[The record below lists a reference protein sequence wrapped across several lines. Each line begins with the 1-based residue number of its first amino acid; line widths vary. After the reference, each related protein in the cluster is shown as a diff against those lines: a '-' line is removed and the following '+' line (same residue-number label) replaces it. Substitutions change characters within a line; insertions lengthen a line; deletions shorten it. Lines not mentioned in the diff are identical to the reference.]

1 MAMNNRVLS
10 IEIGNSFTKICE
22 MDYKV
27 KKPKVYK
34 VLTVETPEGI
44 VVDGMLQPTQEYADR
59 MVNALGTNGIRTKK
73 VIFTISS
80 TRVASREVQ
89 IPNVKASKIEALVK
103 TNANE
108 YFPVDLTQYEI
119 GHYLAGGLTENGKL
133 RVMALAVPKALL
145 DSYYQLAQ
153 MCSWEVECFDYSS
166 NSLYQILR
174 DEKSEKVTM
183 VIKIDENSTIVTVL
197 SAGKVLL
204 QRTVAYGVQD
214 AIDTMI
220 ASGAY
225 AVNDPM
231 SAVER
236 FQKKT
241 CLNRVLHPGDKVWE
255 ENAGRWEDEDAG
267 NVEVTEARQ
276 KITASLEPL
285 IVGVSRVIDFYDSRN
300 SENPIEKSYV
310 TGLGGSFSGM
320 SKLFTNCLERKVHT
334 LSEMDDKIGMSKAI
348 RSTRPAAYISCLGA
362 VLAPVGLIDKSTQKS
377 KGLTVVSG
385 TNYTFVSVAVL
396 VLGVILSIAMA
407 ATSVTRYLGN
417 VAQNVYLQN
426 RVQELQPAQAVYNDY
441 LAAEAQYDK
450 YTYLYAYT
458 QTPNE
463 NLVEFI
469 NELEQI
475 LPDSFYTNSFS
486 SDQTGISM
494 SVTVEGKAAA
504 ARTILNIRNM
514 QSIDDVEISNITDSK
529 DETGTSIVTFS
540 ITGSYKVLGVI
551 LSIAMAA
558 TSVTRYLGNVAQNVY
573 LQNRV
578 QELQPAQAVYNDYLA
593 AEAQYDKYTYLYAYT
608 QTPNENLVEF
618 INELEQILPD
628 SFYTNSFS
636 SDQTGIS
643 MSVTVEGK
651 AAAARTILNIRNM
664 QSIDDVEISNIT
676 DSKDETG
683 TSIVT
688 FSITGSYKELTD
700 ETEESGE
707 AQADTQTAQ

>member
-44 VVDGMLQPTQEYADR
+44 VVDGMLQPTQDYADHLA
-59 MVNALGTNGIRTKK
+59 NALGTNGIRTKK

-103 TNANE
+103 TNAND

-119 GHYLAGGLTENGKL
+119 GHYLAGGLTEDGKL

-145 DSYYQLAQ
+145 NSYYQLAQ
-153 MCSWEVECFDYSS
+153 MCGWEVECFDYSS

-174 DEKSEKVTM
+174 DEKTETVTM
-183 VIKIDENSTIVTVL
+183 MIKIDENNTIVTVL

-214 AIDTMI
+214 AIETMI
-220 ASGAY
+220 TSGVY

-241 CLNRVLHPGDKVWE
+241 CLNRVLHQGDKLWE

-267 NVEVTEARQ
+267 NVEVTAARQ
-276 KITASLEPL
+276 KITSSLETL

-300 SENPIEKSYV
+300 GDNPIQKTFV

-334 LSEMDDKIGMSKAI
+334 LSDMEDKIGMSKAI

-362 VLAPVGLIDKSTQKS
+362 VLAPVGLIDKSQQKA
-377 KGLTVVSG
+377 KGMTVVSG

-407 ATSVTRYLGN
+407 VTSLTRYFGTVAEN
-417 VAQNVYLQN
+417 VALQA
-426 RVQELQPAQAVYNDY
+426 RVEELQPAQAVYNDY
-441 LAAEAQYDK
+441 LATAAQYDK
-450 YTYLYAYT
+450 YQYLYEYT
-458 QTPNE
+458 ENPNE

-475 LPDSFYTNSFS
+475 LPSSFWTNSFS
-486 SDQTGISM
+486 SDMEGISM

-514 QSIDDVEISNITDSK
+514 ESIEDVQISNITDAQNELGESA
-529 DETGTSIVTFS
+529 VTFS
-540 ITGSYKVLGVI
+540 ITGTYADIHADSEEAENTGD
-551 LSIAMAA
+551 AA
-558 TSVTRYLGNVAQNVY
+558 
-573 LQNRV
+573 
-578 QELQPAQAVYNDYLA
+578 
-593 AEAQYDKYTYLYAYT
+593 
-608 QTPNENLVEF
+608 
-618 INELEQILPD
+618 
-628 SFYTNSFS
+628 
-636 SDQTGIS
+636 
-643 MSVTVEGK
+643 
-651 AAAARTILNIRNM
+651 
-664 QSIDDVEISNIT
+664 
-676 DSKDETG
+676 G
-683 TSIVT
+683 T
-688 FSITGSYKELTD
+688 
-700 ETEESGE
+700 
-707 AQADTQTAQ
+707 TAQ

>member
-44 VVDGMLQPTQEYADR
+44 VVDGMLQPTQEYADHL
-59 MVNALGTNGIRTKK
+59 VNALATNGIRTKK

-89 IPNVKASKIEALVK
+89 IPNVKANKIEALVK
-103 TNANE
+103 TNAND

-119 GHYLAGGLTENGKL
+119 GHYLAGGLTEEGKL

-153 MCSWEVECFDYSS
+153 MCGWEVECFDYSS

-183 VIKIDENSTIVTVL
+183 MIKIDENSTIVTVL

-214 AIDTMI
+214 AIETMI

-241 CLNRVLHPGDKVWE
+241 CLNRVLHQGDKLWE

-267 NVEVTEARQ
+267 NVEVTAARQ

-300 SENPIEKSYV
+300 SDTPIERTYV

-362 VLAPVGLIDKSTQKS
+362 VLAPVGLIDKSQQKG
-377 KGLTVVSG
+377 KGMTVVSG

-407 ATSVTRYLGN
+407 VTSLTRYFGTVAEN
-417 VAQNVYLQN
+417 VTLQA
-426 RVQELQPAQAVYNDY
+426 RVEELQPAQTVYNEY
-441 LAAEAQYDK
+441 LSAAAQYDK
-450 YTYLYAYT
+450 YKYLYEYT
-458 QTPNE
+458 ENPNE

-475 LPDSFYTNSFS
+475 LPSSFWTNSFS
-486 SDQTGISM
+486 SDMEGISM

-514 QSIDDVEISNITDSK
+514 ESIEDVQISNITDTQNELGESA
-529 DETGTSIVTFS
+529 VTFS
-540 ITGSYKVLGVI
+540 ITG
-551 LSIAMAA
+551 
-558 TSVTRYLGNVAQNVY
+558 
-573 LQNRV
+573 
-578 QELQPAQAVYNDYLA
+578 
-593 AEAQYDKYTYLYAYT
+593 TYADIHADT
-608 QTPNENLVEF
+608 EETE
-618 INELEQILPD
+618 
-628 SFYTNSFS
+628 S
-636 SDQTGIS
+636 TGD
-643 MSVTVEGK
+643 T
-651 AAAARTILNIRNM
+651 
-664 QSIDDVEISNIT
+664 
-676 DSKDETG
+676 TG
-683 TSIVT
+683 T
-688 FSITGSYKELTD
+688 
-700 ETEESGE
+700 
-707 AQADTQTAQ
+707 TAQ

>member
-1 MAMNNRVLS
+1 MNNRVLS
-10 IEIGNSFTKICE
+10 IEISNSFTKICE
-22 MDYKV
+22 IDYKV

-34 VLTVETPEGI
+34 VLTVETPEGV
-44 VVDGMLQPTQEYADR
+44 VVDGMLQPTQEYADHL
-59 MVNALGTNGIRTKK
+59 VNALGTNGIHTKR

-89 IPNVKASKIEALVK
+89 IPNVKANKIEALVK
-103 TNANE
+103 TNAND

-119 GHYLAGGLTENGKL
+119 GHYLAGGLTEEGKL

-153 MCSWEVECFDYSS
+153 MCGWEVECFDYSS

-174 DEKSEKVTM
+174 DEKTETVTM
-183 VIKIDENSTIVTVL
+183 MIKIDENSTIVTVL

-214 AIDTMI
+214 AIETMI

-241 CLNRVLHPGDKVWE
+241 CLNRVLHQGDKLWE

-267 NVEVTEARQ
+267 NVEVTAARQ
-276 KITASLEPL
+276 KITSSLEPL

-300 SENPIEKSYV
+300 SDTPIERTYV

-334 LSEMDDKIGMSKAI
+334 LSDMEDKIGMSKAI

-362 VLAPVGLIDKSTQKS
+362 VLAPVGLIDKSQQKA
-377 KGLTVVSG
+377 KGMTVVSG

-407 ATSVTRYLGN
+407 VTSLTRYFGTVAEN
-417 VAQNVYLQN
+417 VTLQA
-426 RVQELQPAQAVYNDY
+426 RVEELQPAQAVYNEY
-441 LAAEAQYDK
+441 LSTAAQYDK
-450 YTYLYAYT
+450 YKYLYEYT
-458 QTPNE
+458 ENPNE

-475 LPDSFYTNSFS
+475 LPDSFYTDSFS

-494 SVTVEGKAAA
+494 TVNVEGKAAA

-514 QSIDDVEISNITDSK
+514 ESIEDVQISNITDNQ
-529 DETGTSIVTFS
+529 DEMGGSWVMFSMTGT
-540 ITGSYKVLGVI
+540 Y
-551 LSIAMAA
+551 
-558 TSVTRYLGNVAQNVY
+558 R
-573 LQNRV
+573 
-578 QELQPAQAVYNDYLA
+578 
-593 AEAQYDKYTYLYAYT
+593 
-608 QTPNENLVEF
+608 
-618 INELEQILPD
+618 
-628 SFYTNSFS
+628 
-636 SDQTGIS
+636 
-643 MSVTVEGK
+643 
-651 AAAARTILNIRNM
+651 
-664 QSIDDVEISNIT
+664 
-676 DSKDETG
+676 
-683 TSIVT
+683 
-688 FSITGSYKELTD
+688 ELTD
-700 ETEESGE
+700 ETEETEETGE
-707 AQADTQTAQ
+707 TVESTQSVQ

>member
-22 MDYKV
+22 IDYKV

-34 VLTVETPEGI
+34 VLTVETPEGV
-44 VVDGMLQPTQEYADR
+44 VVDGMLQPTQEYADHL
-59 MVNALGTNGIRTKK
+59 VNALGTNGIRTKR

-89 IPNVKASKIEALVK
+89 IPNVKANKIEALVK
-103 TNANE
+103 TNAND

-119 GHYLAGGLTENGKL
+119 GHYLAGGLTEEGKL

-145 DSYYQLAQ
+145 NSYYQLAQ
-153 MCSWEVECFDYSS
+153 MCGWEVECFDYSS

-183 VIKIDENSTIVTVL
+183 MIKIDENNTIVTVL

-214 AIDTMI
+214 AIETMI

-241 CLNRVLHPGDKVWE
+241 CLNRVLHQGDKLWE

-267 NVEVTEARQ
+267 NAEVTAARQ
-276 KITASLEPL
+276 KITSSLEPL

-300 SENPIEKSYV
+300 SDTPIERTYV

-334 LSEMDDKIGMSKAI
+334 LSDMDDKIGMSKAI

-362 VLAPVGLIDKSTQKS
+362 VLAPVGLIDKSQQKA
-377 KGLTVVSG
+377 KGMTVVSG
-385 TNYTFVSVAVL
+385 TNYTFVSVAIL

-407 ATSVTRYLGN
+407 VASLTRYFGTVAEN
-417 VAQNVYLQN
+417 VALQA
-426 RVQELQPAQAVYNDY
+426 RVEELQPAQTVYNEY
-441 LAAEAQYDK
+441 LSTAAQYDK
-450 YTYLYAYT
+450 YKYLYEYT
-458 QTPNE
+458 ENPNE

-475 LPDSFYTNSFS
+475 LPDSFYTDSFS

-494 SVTVEGKAAA
+494 TVNVEGKAAA

-514 QSIDDVEISNITDSK
+514 ESIEDVQISNITDNQ
-529 DETGTSIVTFS
+529 DEMGGSWVMFSMTGT
-540 ITGSYKVLGVI
+540 YRE
-551 LSIAMAA
+551 LS
-558 TSVTRYLGNVAQNVY
+558 
-573 LQNRV
+573 
-578 QELQPAQAVYNDYLA
+578 
-593 AEAQYDKYTYLYAYT
+593 
-608 QTPNENLVEF
+608 
-618 INELEQILPD
+618 
-628 SFYTNSFS
+628 
-636 SDQTGIS
+636 
-643 MSVTVEGK
+643 
-651 AAAARTILNIRNM
+651 
-664 QSIDDVEISNIT
+664 
-676 DSKDETG
+676 
-683 TSIVT
+683 
-688 FSITGSYKELTD
+688 D
-700 ETEESGE
+700 ETEETGE
-707 AQADTQTAQ
+707 TVESTQSVQ

>member
-10 IEIGNSFTKICE
+10 IEISNSFTKICE
-22 MDYKV
+22 IDYKV

-34 VLTVETPEGI
+34 VLTVETPEGV
-44 VVDGMLQPTQEYADR
+44 VVDGMLQPTQEYADHL
-59 MVNALGTNGIRTKK
+59 VNALGTNGIHTKR

-89 IPNVKASKIEALVK
+89 IPNVKANKIEALVK
-103 TNANE
+103 TNAND

-119 GHYLAGGLTENGKL
+119 GHYLAGGLTEEGKL

-153 MCSWEVECFDYSS
+153 MCGWEVECFDYSS

-174 DEKSEKVTM
+174 DEKTETVTM
-183 VIKIDENSTIVTVL
+183 MIKIDENSTIVTVL

-214 AIDTMI
+214 AIETMI

-241 CLNRVLHPGDKVWE
+241 CLNRVLHQGDKLWE

-267 NVEVTEARQ
+267 NVEVTAARQ
-276 KITASLEPL
+276 KITSSLEPL

-300 SENPIEKSYV
+300 GDNPIQKTFV

-334 LSEMDDKIGMSKAI
+334 LSDMEDKIGMSKAI

-362 VLAPVGLIDKSTQKS
+362 VLAPVGLIDKSQQKA
-377 KGLTVVSG
+377 KGMTVVSG

-407 ATSVTRYLGN
+407 VTSLTRYFGTVAEN
-417 VAQNVYLQN
+417 VALQA
-426 RVQELQPAQAVYNDY
+426 RVEELQPAQTVYNEY
-441 LAAEAQYDK
+441 LSTAAQYDK
-450 YTYLYAYT
+450 YKYLYEYT
-458 QTPNE
+458 ENPNE

-475 LPDSFYTNSFS
+475 LPSSFWTNSFS
-486 SDQTGISM
+486 SDMEGISM

-514 QSIDDVEISNITDSK
+514 ESIEDVQISNITDAQNELGESA
-529 DETGTSIVTFS
+529 VTFS
-540 ITGSYKVLGVI
+540 ITG
-551 LSIAMAA
+551 
-558 TSVTRYLGNVAQNVY
+558 
-573 LQNRV
+573 
-578 QELQPAQAVYNDYLA
+578 
-593 AEAQYDKYTYLYAYT
+593 TYADIHADT
-608 QTPNENLVEF
+608 EETE
-618 INELEQILPD
+618 
-628 SFYTNSFS
+628 S
-636 SDQTGIS
+636 TGD
-643 MSVTVEGK
+643 T
-651 AAAARTILNIRNM
+651 
-664 QSIDDVEISNIT
+664 
-676 DSKDETG
+676 TG
-683 TSIVT
+683 T
-688 FSITGSYKELTD
+688 
-700 ETEESGE
+700 
-707 AQADTQTAQ
+707 TAQ

>member
-22 MDYKV
+22 IDYKV

-34 VLTVETPEGI
+34 VLTVETPEGV
-44 VVDGMLQPTQEYADR
+44 VVDGMLQPTQEYADHL
-59 MVNALGTNGIRTKK
+59 VNALGTNGIRTKR

-89 IPNVKASKIEALVK
+89 IPNVKANKIEALVK
-103 TNANE
+103 TNAND

-119 GHYLAGGLTENGKL
+119 GHYLAGGLTEEGKL

-153 MCSWEVECFDYSS
+153 MCGWEVECFDYSS

-183 VIKIDENSTIVTVL
+183 MIKIDENNTIVTVL

-214 AIDTMI
+214 AIETMI

-241 CLNRVLHPGDKVWE
+241 CLNRVLHQGDKLWE

-267 NVEVTEARQ
+267 NVEVTAARQ
-276 KITASLEPL
+276 KITSSLEPL

-300 SENPIEKSYV
+300 SDTPIERTYV

-334 LSEMDDKIGMSKAI
+334 LSDMEDKIGMSKAI

-362 VLAPVGLIDKSTQKS
+362 VLAPVGLIDKSQQKA
-377 KGLTVVSG
+377 KGMTVVSG

-407 ATSVTRYLGN
+407 VTSLTRYFGTVAEN
-417 VAQNVYLQN
+417 VALQA
-426 RVQELQPAQAVYNDY
+426 RVEELQPAQTVYNEY
-441 LAAEAQYDK
+441 LSAAAQYDK
-450 YTYLYAYT
+450 YKYLYEYT
-458 QTPNE
+458 ENPNE

-475 LPDSFYTNSFS
+475 LPSSFWTNSFS
-486 SDQTGISM
+486 SDMEGISM

-514 QSIDDVEISNITDSK
+514 ESIEDVQISNITDTQNELGESA
-529 DETGTSIVTFS
+529 VTFS
-540 ITGSYKVLGVI
+540 ITG
-551 LSIAMAA
+551 
-558 TSVTRYLGNVAQNVY
+558 
-573 LQNRV
+573 
-578 QELQPAQAVYNDYLA
+578 
-593 AEAQYDKYTYLYAYT
+593 TYADIHADT
-608 QTPNENLVEF
+608 EETE
-618 INELEQILPD
+618 
-628 SFYTNSFS
+628 S
-636 SDQTGIS
+636 TGD
-643 MSVTVEGK
+643 T
-651 AAAARTILNIRNM
+651 
-664 QSIDDVEISNIT
+664 
-676 DSKDETG
+676 TG
-683 TSIVT
+683 T
-688 FSITGSYKELTD
+688 
-700 ETEESGE
+700 
-707 AQADTQTAQ
+707 TAQ

>member
-1 MAMNNRVLS
+1 MNNRVLS

-22 MDYKV
+22 IDYKV

-44 VVDGMLQPTQEYADR
+44 VVDGMLQPTQEYADHL
-59 MVNALGTNGIRTKK
+59 VNALGTNGIRTKR

-89 IPNVKASKIEALVK
+89 IPNVKANKIEALVK
-103 TNANE
+103 TNAND

-119 GHYLAGGLTENGKL
+119 GHYLAGGLTEEGKL

-145 DSYYQLAQ
+145 NSYYQLAQ
-153 MCSWEVECFDYSS
+153 MCGWEVECFDYSS

-183 VIKIDENSTIVTVL
+183 MIKIDENSTIVTVL

-214 AIDTMI
+214 AIETMI

-225 AVNDPM
+225 AVSNPM

-241 CLNRVLHPGDKVWE
+241 CLNRVLHPGDKLWE

-267 NVEVTEARQ
+267 NAEVTAARQ
-276 KITASLEPL
+276 KITSSLEPL

-300 SENPIEKSYV
+300 SNTPIERTYV

-334 LSEMDDKIGMSKAI
+334 LSDMDDKIGMSKAI

-362 VLAPVGLIDKSTQKS
+362 VLAPVGLIDKSQQKG
-377 KGLTVVSG
+377 KGMTVVSG

-407 ATSVTRYLGN
+407 VTSLTRYFGTVAEN
-417 VAQNVYLQN
+417 VALQA
-426 RVQELQPAQAVYNDY
+426 RVEELQPAQTVYNEY
-441 LAAEAQYDK
+441 LSAAAQYDK
-450 YTYLYAYT
+450 YEYLYAYT
-458 QTPNE
+458 ETPNE

-475 LPDSFYTNSFS
+475 LPDSFWTNSFS
-486 SDQTGISM
+486 SDDTGISM
-494 SVTVEGKAAA
+494 TVTVAGKPAAA
-504 ARTILNIRNM
+504 ETIKNIRNM
-514 QSIDDVEISNITDSK
+514 KSMEEVTVSGITDNT
-529 DETGTSIVTFS
+529 DEAGNSTVTFS
-540 ITGSYKVLGVI
+540 IS
-551 LSIAMAA
+551 
-558 TSVTRYLGNVAQNVY
+558 
-573 LQNRV
+573 
-578 QELQPAQAVYNDYLA
+578 
-593 AEAQYDKYTYLYAYT
+593 
-608 QTPNENLVEF
+608 
-618 INELEQILPD
+618 
-628 SFYTNSFS
+628 
-636 SDQTGIS
+636 
-643 MSVTVEGK
+643 
-651 AAAARTILNIRNM
+651 
-664 QSIDDVEISNIT
+664 
-676 DSKDETG
+676 G
-683 TSIVT
+683 T
-688 FSITGSYKELTD
+688 YKELTD
-700 ETEESGE
+700 ETEENGE
-707 AQADTQTAQ
+707 TLSSTQTAQ

>member
-1 MAMNNRVLS
+1 MNNRVLS
-10 IEIGNSFTKICE
+10 IEISNSFTKICE
-22 MDYKV
+22 IDYKV

-34 VLTVETPEGI
+34 VLTVETPEGV
-44 VVDGMLQPTQEYADR
+44 VVDGMLQPTQEYADHL
-59 MVNALGTNGIRTKK
+59 VNALGTNGIHTKR

-89 IPNVKASKIEALVK
+89 IPNVKANKIETLVK
-103 TNANE
+103 TNAND

-119 GHYLAGGLTENGKL
+119 GHYLAGGLTEDGKL

-145 DSYYQLAQ
+145 NSYYQLAQ
-153 MCSWEVECFDYSS
+153 MCGWEVECFDYSS

-183 VIKIDENSTIVTVL
+183 MIKIDENSTIVTVL

-214 AIDTMI
+214 AIETMI

-241 CLNRVLHPGDKVWE
+241 CLNRVLHPGDKLWE

-267 NVEVTEARQ
+267 NVEVTAARQ
-276 KITASLEPL
+276 KITSSLEPL

-300 SENPIEKSYV
+300 GDNPIQKTFV

-334 LSEMDDKIGMSKAI
+334 LSDMEDKIGMSKAI

-362 VLAPVGLIDKSTQKS
+362 VLAPVGLIDKSQQKA
-377 KGLTVVSG
+377 KGMTVVSG

-407 ATSVTRYLGN
+407 VTSLTRYFGTVAEN
-417 VAQNVYLQN
+417 VALQA
-426 RVQELQPAQAVYNDY
+426 RVEELQPAQTVYNEY
-441 LAAEAQYDK
+441 LSTAAQYDK
-450 YTYLYAYT
+450 YKYLYEYT
-458 QTPNE
+458 ENPNE

-475 LPDSFYTNSFS
+475 LPSSFWTNSFS
-486 SDQTGISM
+486 SDMEGISM

-514 QSIDDVEISNITDSK
+514 ESIEDVQISNITDTQNELGESA
-529 DETGTSIVTFS
+529 VTFS
-540 ITGSYKVLGVI
+540 ITG
-551 LSIAMAA
+551 
-558 TSVTRYLGNVAQNVY
+558 
-573 LQNRV
+573 
-578 QELQPAQAVYNDYLA
+578 
-593 AEAQYDKYTYLYAYT
+593 TYADIHADT
-608 QTPNENLVEF
+608 EETE
-618 INELEQILPD
+618 
-628 SFYTNSFS
+628 S
-636 SDQTGIS
+636 TGD
-643 MSVTVEGK
+643 T
-651 AAAARTILNIRNM
+651 
-664 QSIDDVEISNIT
+664 
-676 DSKDETG
+676 TG
-683 TSIVT
+683 T
-688 FSITGSYKELTD
+688 
-700 ETEESGE
+700 
-707 AQADTQTAQ
+707 TAQ

>member
-1 MAMNNRVLS
+1 MNNRVLS

-22 MDYKV
+22 IDYKV

-34 VLTVETPEGI
+34 VLTVETPEGV
-44 VVDGMLQPTQEYADR
+44 VVDGMLQPTQEYADHL
-59 MVNALGTNGIRTKK
+59 VNALGTNGIRTKR

-89 IPNVKASKIEALVK
+89 IPNVKANKIEALVK
-103 TNANE
+103 TNAND

-119 GHYLAGGLTENGKL
+119 GHYLAGGLTEEGKL

-145 DSYYQLAQ
+145 NSYYQLAQ
-153 MCSWEVECFDYSS
+153 MCGWEVECFDYSS

-183 VIKIDENSTIVTVL
+183 MIKIDENNTIVTVL

-214 AIDTMI
+214 AIETMI

-225 AVNDPM
+225 AVSDPM

-241 CLNRVLHPGDKVWE
+241 CLNRVLHQGDKLWE

-267 NVEVTEARQ
+267 NVEVTAARQ
-276 KITASLEPL
+276 KITSTLEPL
-285 IVGVSRVIDFYDSRN
+285 IVGVNRVIDFYDSRN
-300 SENPIEKSYV
+300 GDTPIERTYV

-334 LSEMDDKIGMSKAI
+334 LSDMEDKIGMSKAI

-362 VLAPVGLIDKSTQKS
+362 VLAPVGLIDKSQQKA
-377 KGLTVVSG
+377 KGMTVVSG

-407 ATSVTRYLGN
+407 VTSLTRYFGTVAEN
-417 VAQNVYLQN
+417 VALQA
-426 RVQELQPAQAVYNDY
+426 RVEELQPAQAVYNEY
-441 LAAEAQYDK
+441 LSAAAQYDK
-450 YTYLYAYT
+450 YKYLYEYT
-458 QTPNE
+458 ENPNE

-475 LPDSFYTNSFS
+475 LPSSFWTNSFS

-504 ARTILNIRNM
+504 AKTILNIRNM
-514 QSIDDVEISNITDSK
+514 ESIEDVQISGITDSK
-529 DETGTSIVTFS
+529 DEAGKSTVTFS
-540 ITGSYKVLGVI
+540 ITGTYK
-551 LSIAMAA
+551 A
-558 TSVTRYLGNVAQNVY
+558 
-573 LQNRV
+573 
-578 QELQPAQAVYNDYLA
+578 
-593 AEAQYDKYTYLYAYT
+593 
-608 QTPNENLVEF
+608 
-618 INELEQILPD
+618 
-628 SFYTNSFS
+628 
-636 SDQTGIS
+636 
-643 MSVTVEGK
+643 
-651 AAAARTILNIRNM
+651 
-664 QSIDDVEISNIT
+664 
-676 DSKDETG
+676 
-683 TSIVT
+683 
-688 FSITGSYKELTD
+688 LTD
-700 ETEESGE
+700 ESAEQT
-707 AQADTQTAQ
+707 DTLTVQ

>member
-1 MAMNNRVLS
+1 MNNRVLS

-22 MDYKV
+22 IDYKV

-34 VLTVETPEGI
+34 VLTVETPEGV
-44 VVDGMLQPTQEYADR
+44 VVDGMLQPTQEYADHL
-59 MVNALGTNGIRTKK
+59 VNALGTNGIRTKK

-89 IPNVKASKIEALVK
+89 IPNVKANKIEALVK
-103 TNANE
+103 TNAND

-119 GHYLAGGLTENGKL
+119 GHYLAGGLTEEGKL

-145 DSYYQLAQ
+145 NSYYQLAQ
-153 MCSWEVECFDYSS
+153 MCGWEVECFDYSS

-174 DEKSEKVTM
+174 DEKTETVTM
-183 VIKIDENSTIVTVL
+183 MIKIDENNTIVTVL

-214 AIDTMI
+214 AIETMI
-220 ASGAY
+220 TSGVY

-241 CLNRVLHPGDKVWE
+241 CLNRVLHQGDKLWE

-267 NVEVTEARQ
+267 NVEVTAARQ
-276 KITASLEPL
+276 KITSSLEPL

-300 SENPIEKSYV
+300 GDNPIQKTFV

-334 LSEMDDKIGMSKAI
+334 LSDMEDKIGMSKAI

-362 VLAPVGLIDKSTQKS
+362 VLAPVGLIDKSQQKA
-377 KGLTVVSG
+377 KGMTVVSG

-407 ATSVTRYLGN
+407 VTSLTRYFGTVAEN
-417 VAQNVYLQN
+417 VALQA
-426 RVQELQPAQAVYNDY
+426 RVEELQPAQAVYNDY
-441 LAAEAQYDK
+441 LATAAQYDK
-450 YTYLYAYT
+450 YQYLYEYT
-458 QTPNE
+458 ENPNE

-475 LPDSFYTNSFS
+475 LPSSFWTNSFS
-486 SDQTGISM
+486 SDMEGISM

-514 QSIDDVEISNITDSK
+514 ESIEDVQISNITDAQNELGESA
-529 DETGTSIVTFS
+529 VTFS
-540 ITGSYKVLGVI
+540 ITGTYADIHADSEEAENTGD
-551 LSIAMAA
+551 AA
-558 TSVTRYLGNVAQNVY
+558 
-573 LQNRV
+573 
-578 QELQPAQAVYNDYLA
+578 
-593 AEAQYDKYTYLYAYT
+593 
-608 QTPNENLVEF
+608 
-618 INELEQILPD
+618 
-628 SFYTNSFS
+628 
-636 SDQTGIS
+636 
-643 MSVTVEGK
+643 
-651 AAAARTILNIRNM
+651 
-664 QSIDDVEISNIT
+664 
-676 DSKDETG
+676 G
-683 TSIVT
+683 T
-688 FSITGSYKELTD
+688 
-700 ETEESGE
+700 
-707 AQADTQTAQ
+707 TAQ

>member
-10 IEIGNSFTKICE
+10 IEISNSFTKICE
-22 MDYKV
+22 IDYKV

-34 VLTVETPEGI
+34 VLTVETPEGV
-44 VVDGMLQPTQEYADR
+44 VVDGMLQPTQEYADHL
-59 MVNALGTNGIRTKK
+59 VNALGTNGIHTKR

-89 IPNVKASKIEALVK
+89 IPNVKANKIEALVK
-103 TNANE
+103 TNAND

-119 GHYLAGGLTENGKL
+119 GHYLAGGLTEEGKL

-145 DSYYQLAQ
+145 NSYYQLAQ
-153 MCSWEVECFDYSS
+153 MCGWEVECFDYSS

-174 DEKSEKVTM
+174 DEKTETVTM
-183 VIKIDENSTIVTVL
+183 MIKIDENSTIVTVL

-214 AIDTMI
+214 AIETMI

-241 CLNRVLHPGDKVWE
+241 CLNRVLHQGDKLWE

-267 NVEVTEARQ
+267 NVEVTAARQ
-276 KITASLEPL
+276 KITSSLEPL

-300 SENPIEKSYV
+300 GDNPIQKTFV

-334 LSEMDDKIGMSKAI
+334 LSDMDDKIGMSKAI

-362 VLAPVGLIDKSTQKS
+362 VLAPVGLIDKSQQKA
-377 KGLTVVSG
+377 KGMTVVSG

-407 ATSVTRYLGN
+407 VTSLTRYFGTVAEN
-417 VAQNVYLQN
+417 VALQA
-426 RVQELQPAQAVYNDY
+426 RVEELQPAQTVYNEY
-441 LAAEAQYDK
+441 LSTAAQYDK
-450 YTYLYAYT
+450 YKYLYEYT
-458 QTPNE
+458 ENPNE

-475 LPDSFYTNSFS
+475 LPSSFWTNSFS
-486 SDQTGISM
+486 SDMEGISM

-514 QSIDDVEISNITDSK
+514 ESIEDVQISNITDTQNELGESA
-529 DETGTSIVTFS
+529 VTFS
-540 ITGSYKVLGVI
+540 ITG
-551 LSIAMAA
+551 
-558 TSVTRYLGNVAQNVY
+558 
-573 LQNRV
+573 
-578 QELQPAQAVYNDYLA
+578 
-593 AEAQYDKYTYLYAYT
+593 TYADIHADT
-608 QTPNENLVEF
+608 EETE
-618 INELEQILPD
+618 
-628 SFYTNSFS
+628 S
-636 SDQTGIS
+636 TGD
-643 MSVTVEGK
+643 T
-651 AAAARTILNIRNM
+651 
-664 QSIDDVEISNIT
+664 
-676 DSKDETG
+676 TG
-683 TSIVT
+683 T
-688 FSITGSYKELTD
+688 
-700 ETEESGE
+700 
-707 AQADTQTAQ
+707 TAQ

>member
-1 MAMNNRVLS
+1 MNNRVLS

-22 MDYKV
+22 IDYKV

-34 VLTVETPEGI
+34 VLTVETPEGV
-44 VVDGMLQPTQEYADR
+44 VVDGMLQPTQEYADHL
-59 MVNALGTNGIRTKK
+59 VNALGTNGIRTKR

-103 TNANE
+103 TNAND

-119 GHYLAGGLTENGKL
+119 GHYLAGGLTEEGKL

-145 DSYYQLAQ
+145 NSYYQLAQ
-153 MCSWEVECFDYSS
+153 MCGWEVECFDYSS

-183 VIKIDENSTIVTVL
+183 MIKIDENSTIVTVL

-214 AIDTMI
+214 AIETMI

-241 CLNRVLHPGDKVWE
+241 CLNRVLHQGDKLWE

-267 NVEVTEARQ
+267 NAEVTAARQ
-276 KITASLEPL
+276 KITSSLEPL

-300 SENPIEKSYV
+300 SDTPIERTYV

-334 LSEMDDKIGMSKAI
+334 LSDMDDKIGMSKAI

-362 VLAPVGLIDKSTQKS
+362 VLAPVGLIDKSTQKA

-407 ATSVTRYLGN
+407 VTSLTRYFGTVAEN
-417 VAQNVYLQN
+417 VTLQA
-426 RVQELQPAQAVYNDY
+426 RVEELQPAQTVYNEY
-441 LAAEAQYDK
+441 LSAAAQYDK
-450 YTYLYAYT
+450 YKYLYEYT
-458 QTPNE
+458 ENPNE

-475 LPDSFYTNSFS
+475 LPDSFYTDSFS

-494 SVTVEGKAAA
+494 TVNVEGKAAA

-514 QSIDDVEISNITDSK
+514 ESIEDVQISNITDNQ
-529 DETGTSIVTFS
+529 DEMGGSWVMFSMTGT
-540 ITGSYKVLGVI
+540 YRE
-551 LSIAMAA
+551 LS
-558 TSVTRYLGNVAQNVY
+558 
-573 LQNRV
+573 
-578 QELQPAQAVYNDYLA
+578 
-593 AEAQYDKYTYLYAYT
+593 
-608 QTPNENLVEF
+608 
-618 INELEQILPD
+618 
-628 SFYTNSFS
+628 
-636 SDQTGIS
+636 
-643 MSVTVEGK
+643 
-651 AAAARTILNIRNM
+651 
-664 QSIDDVEISNIT
+664 
-676 DSKDETG
+676 
-683 TSIVT
+683 
-688 FSITGSYKELTD
+688 D
-700 ETEESGE
+700 ETEETGE
-707 AQADTQTAQ
+707 TVESTQSVQ

>member
-10 IEIGNSFTKICE
+10 IEISNSFTKICE
-22 MDYKV
+22 IDYKV

-34 VLTVETPEGI
+34 VLTVETPEGV
-44 VVDGMLQPTQEYADR
+44 VVDGMLQPTQEYADHL
-59 MVNALGTNGIRTKK
+59 VNALGTNGIHTKR

-89 IPNVKASKIEALVK
+89 IPNVKANKIEALVK
-103 TNANE
+103 TNAND

-119 GHYLAGGLTENGKL
+119 GHYLAGGLTEEGKL

-153 MCSWEVECFDYSS
+153 MCGWEVECFDYSS

-174 DEKSEKVTM
+174 DEKTETVTM
-183 VIKIDENSTIVTVL
+183 MIKIDENSTIVTVL

-214 AIDTMI
+214 AIETMI

-241 CLNRVLHPGDKVWE
+241 CLNRVLHQGDKLWE

-267 NVEVTEARQ
+267 NVEVTAARQ
-276 KITASLEPL
+276 KITSSLEPL

-300 SENPIEKSYV
+300 GDNPIQKTFV

-334 LSEMDDKIGMSKAI
+334 LSDMEDKIGMSKAI

-362 VLAPVGLIDKSTQKS
+362 VLAPVGLIDKSQQKG
-377 KGLTVVSG
+377 KGMTVVSG

-407 ATSVTRYLGN
+407 VTSLTRYFGT
-417 VAQNVYLQN
+417 VAENAALQA
-426 RVQELQPAQAVYNDY
+426 RVEELQPAQTVYNEY
-441 LAAEAQYDK
+441 LSTAAQYDK
-450 YTYLYAYT
+450 YKYLYEYT
-458 QTPNE
+458 ENPNE

-475 LPDSFYTNSFS
+475 LPSSFWTNSFS
-486 SDQTGISM
+486 SDMEGISM

-514 QSIDDVEISNITDSK
+514 ESIEDVQISNITDTQNELGESA
-529 DETGTSIVTFS
+529 VTFS
-540 ITGSYKVLGVI
+540 ITG
-551 LSIAMAA
+551 
-558 TSVTRYLGNVAQNVY
+558 
-573 LQNRV
+573 
-578 QELQPAQAVYNDYLA
+578 
-593 AEAQYDKYTYLYAYT
+593 TYADIHADT
-608 QTPNENLVEF
+608 EETE
-618 INELEQILPD
+618 
-628 SFYTNSFS
+628 S
-636 SDQTGIS
+636 TGD
-643 MSVTVEGK
+643 T
-651 AAAARTILNIRNM
+651 
-664 QSIDDVEISNIT
+664 
-676 DSKDETG
+676 TG
-683 TSIVT
+683 T
-688 FSITGSYKELTD
+688 
-700 ETEESGE
+700 
-707 AQADTQTAQ
+707 TAQ

>member
-1 MAMNNRVLS
+1 MNNRVLS
-10 IEIGNSFTKICE
+10 IEISNSFTKICE
-22 MDYKV
+22 IDYKV

-34 VLTVETPEGI
+34 VLTVETPEGV
-44 VVDGMLQPTQEYADR
+44 VVDGMLQPTQEYADHL
-59 MVNALGTNGIRTKK
+59 VNALGTNGIRTKR

-89 IPNVKASKIEALVK
+89 IPNVKANKIEALVK
-103 TNANE
+103 TNAND

-119 GHYLAGGLTENGKL
+119 GHYLAGGLTEDGKL

-145 DSYYQLAQ
+145 NSYYQLAQ
-153 MCSWEVECFDYSS
+153 MCGWEVECFDYSS

-174 DEKSEKVTM
+174 DEKTETVTM
-183 VIKIDENSTIVTVL
+183 MIKIDENSTIVTVL

-214 AIDTMI
+214 AIETMI

-241 CLNRVLHPGDKVWE
+241 CLNRVLHQGDKLWE

-267 NVEVTEARQ
+267 NVEVTAARQ
-276 KITASLEPL
+276 KITSSLETL

-300 SENPIEKSYV
+300 GDNPIQKTFV

-334 LSEMDDKIGMSKAI
+334 LSDMEDKIGMSKAI

-362 VLAPVGLIDKSTQKS
+362 VLAPVGLIDKSQQKA
-377 KGLTVVSG
+377 KGMTVVSG

-407 ATSVTRYLGN
+407 VTSLTRYFGTVAEN
-417 VAQNVYLQN
+417 VALQA
-426 RVQELQPAQAVYNDY
+426 RVEELQPAQAVYNDY
-441 LAAEAQYDK
+441 LATAAQYDK
-450 YTYLYAYT
+450 YQYLYEYT
-458 QTPNE
+458 ENPNE

-475 LPDSFYTNSFS
+475 LPSSFWTNSFS
-486 SDQTGISM
+486 SDMEGISM

-514 QSIDDVEISNITDSK
+514 ESIEDVQISNITDSK
-529 DETGTSIVTFS
+529 DEAGKSTVTFS
-540 ITGSYKVLGVI
+540 ITGTYK
-551 LSIAMAA
+551 A
-558 TSVTRYLGNVAQNVY
+558 
-573 LQNRV
+573 
-578 QELQPAQAVYNDYLA
+578 
-593 AEAQYDKYTYLYAYT
+593 
-608 QTPNENLVEF
+608 
-618 INELEQILPD
+618 
-628 SFYTNSFS
+628 
-636 SDQTGIS
+636 
-643 MSVTVEGK
+643 
-651 AAAARTILNIRNM
+651 
-664 QSIDDVEISNIT
+664 
-676 DSKDETG
+676 
-683 TSIVT
+683 
-688 FSITGSYKELTD
+688 LTD
-700 ETEESGE
+700 ESAEQT
-707 AQADTQTAQ
+707 DTLTVQ

>member
-22 MDYKV
+22 IDYKV

-34 VLTVETPEGI
+34 VLTVETPEGV
-44 VVDGMLQPTQEYADR
+44 VVDGMLQPTQEYADHL
-59 MVNALGTNGIRTKK
+59 VNALGTNGIRTRK

-89 IPNVKASKIEALVK
+89 IPNVKANKIEALVK
-103 TNANE
+103 TNAND

-119 GHYLAGGLTENGKL
+119 GHYLAGGLTEEGKL

-153 MCSWEVECFDYSS
+153 MCGWEVECFDYSS

-183 VIKIDENSTIVTVL
+183 MIKIDENSTIVTVL

-214 AIDTMI
+214 AIETMI

-241 CLNRVLHPGDKVWE
+241 CLNRVLHQGDKLWE

-267 NVEVTEARQ
+267 NVEVTAARQ

-300 SENPIEKSYV
+300 SDTPIERTYV

-334 LSEMDDKIGMSKAI
+334 LSDMDDKIGMSKAI

-362 VLAPVGLIDKSTQKS
+362 VLAPVGLIDKSQQKG
-377 KGLTVVSG
+377 KGMTVVSG

-407 ATSVTRYLGN
+407 VTSLTRYFGTVAEN
-417 VAQNVYLQN
+417 VALQA
-426 RVQELQPAQAVYNDY
+426 RVEELQPAQTVYNEY
-441 LAAEAQYDK
+441 LSTAAQYDK
-450 YTYLYAYT
+450 YKYLYEYT
-458 QTPNE
+458 ENPNE
-463 NLVEFI
+463 NLVKFI

-475 LPDSFYTNSFS
+475 LPDSFYTDSFS

-494 SVTVEGKAAA
+494 TVNVEGKAAA

-514 QSIDDVEISNITDSK
+514 ESIEDVQISNITDNQ
-529 DETGTSIVTFS
+529 DEMGGSWVMFSMTGT
-540 ITGSYKVLGVI
+540 YRE
-551 LSIAMAA
+551 LS
-558 TSVTRYLGNVAQNVY
+558 
-573 LQNRV
+573 
-578 QELQPAQAVYNDYLA
+578 
-593 AEAQYDKYTYLYAYT
+593 
-608 QTPNENLVEF
+608 
-618 INELEQILPD
+618 
-628 SFYTNSFS
+628 
-636 SDQTGIS
+636 
-643 MSVTVEGK
+643 
-651 AAAARTILNIRNM
+651 
-664 QSIDDVEISNIT
+664 
-676 DSKDETG
+676 
-683 TSIVT
+683 
-688 FSITGSYKELTD
+688 D
-700 ETEESGE
+700 ETEETGE
-707 AQADTQTAQ
+707 TVESTQSVQ

>member
-22 MDYKV
+22 IDYKV

-34 VLTVETPEGI
+34 VLTVETPEGV
-44 VVDGMLQPTQEYADR
+44 VVDGMLQPTQEYADHL
-59 MVNALGTNGIRTKK
+59 VNALGTNGIRTKR

-89 IPNVKASKIEALVK
+89 IPNVKANKIEALVK
-103 TNANE
+103 TNAND

-119 GHYLAGGLTENGKL
+119 GHYLAGGLTEEGKL

-153 MCSWEVECFDYSS
+153 MCGWEVECFDYSS

-174 DEKSEKVTM
+174 DEKTETVTM
-183 VIKIDENSTIVTVL
+183 MIKIDENSTIVTVL

-214 AIDTMI
+214 AIETMI

-241 CLNRVLHPGDKVWE
+241 CLNRVLHQGDKLWE

-267 NVEVTEARQ
+267 NVEVTAARQ

-300 SENPIEKSYV
+300 SNTPIERTYV

-334 LSEMDDKIGMSKAI
+334 LSDMDDKIGMSKAI

-362 VLAPVGLIDKSTQKS
+362 VLAPVGLIDKSQQKA
-377 KGLTVVSG
+377 KGMTVVSG

-407 ATSVTRYLGN
+407 VTSLTRYFGTVAEN
-417 VAQNVYLQN
+417 VALQA
-426 RVQELQPAQAVYNDY
+426 RVEELQPAQTVYNEY
-441 LAAEAQYDK
+441 LSAAAQYDK
-450 YTYLYAYT
+450 YKYLYEYT
-458 QTPNE
+458 ENPNE

-475 LPDSFYTNSFS
+475 LPDSFYTDSFS

-494 SVTVEGKAAA
+494 TVNVEGKAAA

-514 QSIDDVEISNITDSK
+514 ESIEDVQISNITDNQ
-529 DETGTSIVTFS
+529 DEMGGSWVMFSMTGT
-540 ITGSYKVLGVI
+540 YRE
-551 LSIAMAA
+551 LS
-558 TSVTRYLGNVAQNVY
+558 
-573 LQNRV
+573 
-578 QELQPAQAVYNDYLA
+578 
-593 AEAQYDKYTYLYAYT
+593 
-608 QTPNENLVEF
+608 
-618 INELEQILPD
+618 
-628 SFYTNSFS
+628 
-636 SDQTGIS
+636 
-643 MSVTVEGK
+643 
-651 AAAARTILNIRNM
+651 
-664 QSIDDVEISNIT
+664 
-676 DSKDETG
+676 
-683 TSIVT
+683 
-688 FSITGSYKELTD
+688 D
-700 ETEESGE
+700 ETEETGE
-707 AQADTQTAQ
+707 TVESTQSVQ

>member
-10 IEIGNSFTKICE
+10 IEISNSFTKICE
-22 MDYKV
+22 IDYKV

-34 VLTVETPEGI
+34 VLTVETPEGV
-44 VVDGMLQPTQEYADR
+44 VVDGMLQPTQEYADHL
-59 MVNALGTNGIRTKK
+59 VNALGTNGIHTKR

-89 IPNVKASKIEALVK
+89 IPNVKANKIEALVK
-103 TNANE
+103 TNAND

-119 GHYLAGGLTENGKL
+119 GHYLAGGLTEEGKL

-145 DSYYQLAQ
+145 NSYYQLAQ
-153 MCSWEVECFDYSS
+153 MCGWEVECFDYSS

-183 VIKIDENSTIVTVL
+183 MIKIDENSTIVTVL

-214 AIDTMI
+214 AIETMI

-241 CLNRVLHPGDKVWE
+241 CLNRVLHQGDKLWE

-267 NVEVTEARQ
+267 NVEVTAARQ
-276 KITASLEPL
+276 KITSTLEPL
-285 IVGVSRVIDFYDSRN
+285 IVGVNRVIDFYDSRN
-300 SENPIEKSYV
+300 GDTPIERTYV

-334 LSEMDDKIGMSKAI
+334 LSDMEDKIGMSKAI

-362 VLAPVGLIDKSTQKS
+362 VLAPVGLIDKNQQKA
-377 KGLTVVSG
+377 KGMTVVSG

-407 ATSVTRYLGN
+407 VTSLTRYFGTVAEN
-417 VAQNVYLQN
+417 VALQA
-426 RVQELQPAQAVYNDY
+426 RVEELQPAQTVYNEY
-441 LAAEAQYDK
+441 LSTAAQYDK
-450 YTYLYAYT
+450 YKYLYEYT
-458 QTPNE
+458 ENPNE

-475 LPDSFYTNSFS
+475 LPDSFYTDSFS

-494 SVTVEGKAAA
+494 TVNVEGKAAA

-514 QSIDDVEISNITDSK
+514 ESIEDVQISNITDNQ
-529 DETGTSIVTFS
+529 DEMGGSWVMFSMTGT
-540 ITGSYKVLGVI
+540 Y
-551 LSIAMAA
+551 
-558 TSVTRYLGNVAQNVY
+558 R
-573 LQNRV
+573 
-578 QELQPAQAVYNDYLA
+578 
-593 AEAQYDKYTYLYAYT
+593 
-608 QTPNENLVEF
+608 
-618 INELEQILPD
+618 
-628 SFYTNSFS
+628 
-636 SDQTGIS
+636 
-643 MSVTVEGK
+643 
-651 AAAARTILNIRNM
+651 
-664 QSIDDVEISNIT
+664 
-676 DSKDETG
+676 
-683 TSIVT
+683 
-688 FSITGSYKELTD
+688 ELTD
-700 ETEESGE
+700 ETEETGE
-707 AQADTQTAQ
+707 TVESTQSVQ

>member
-1 MAMNNRVLS
+1 MNNRVLS
-10 IEIGNSFTKICE
+10 IEISNSFTKICE
-22 MDYKV
+22 IDYKV

-34 VLTVETPEGI
+34 VLTVETPEGV
-44 VVDGMLQPTQEYADR
+44 VVDGMLQPTQEYADHL
-59 MVNALGTNGIRTKK
+59 VNALGTNGIHTKR

-89 IPNVKASKIEALVK
+89 IPNVKANKIEALVK
-103 TNANE
+103 TNAND

-119 GHYLAGGLTENGKL
+119 GHYLAGGLTEEGKL

-153 MCSWEVECFDYSS
+153 MCGWEVECFDYSS

-174 DEKSEKVTM
+174 DEKTETVTM
-183 VIKIDENSTIVTVL
+183 MIKIDENSTIVTVL

-214 AIDTMI
+214 AIETMI
-220 ASGAY
+220 ASGVY

-241 CLNRVLHPGDKVWE
+241 CLNRVLHQGDKLWE

-267 NVEVTEARQ
+267 NVEVTAARQ
-276 KITASLEPL
+276 KITSSLETL

-300 SENPIEKSYV
+300 GDNPIQKTFV

-334 LSEMDDKIGMSKAI
+334 LSDMEDKIGMSKAI

-362 VLAPVGLIDKSTQKS
+362 VLAPVGLIDKSQQKA
-377 KGLTVVSG
+377 KGMTVVSG

-407 ATSVTRYLGN
+407 VTSLTRYFGTVAEN
-417 VAQNVYLQN
+417 VALQA
-426 RVQELQPAQAVYNDY
+426 RVEELQPAQTVYNEY
-441 LAAEAQYDK
+441 LSTAAQYDK
-450 YTYLYAYT
+450 YKYLYEYT
-458 QTPNE
+458 ENPNE

-475 LPDSFYTNSFS
+475 LPDSFYTDSFS

-494 SVTVEGKAAA
+494 TVNVEGKAAA

-514 QSIDDVEISNITDSK
+514 ESIEDVQISNITDNQ
-529 DETGTSIVTFS
+529 DEMGGSWVMFSMTGT
-540 ITGSYKVLGVI
+540 YRE
-551 LSIAMAA
+551 LS
-558 TSVTRYLGNVAQNVY
+558 
-573 LQNRV
+573 
-578 QELQPAQAVYNDYLA
+578 
-593 AEAQYDKYTYLYAYT
+593 
-608 QTPNENLVEF
+608 
-618 INELEQILPD
+618 
-628 SFYTNSFS
+628 
-636 SDQTGIS
+636 
-643 MSVTVEGK
+643 
-651 AAAARTILNIRNM
+651 
-664 QSIDDVEISNIT
+664 
-676 DSKDETG
+676 
-683 TSIVT
+683 
-688 FSITGSYKELTD
+688 D
-700 ETEESGE
+700 ETEETGE
-707 AQADTQTAQ
+707 TVESTQSVQ

>member
-1 MAMNNRVLS
+1 MNNRVLS

-22 MDYKV
+22 IDYKV

-34 VLTVETPEGI
+34 VLTVETPEGV
-44 VVDGMLQPTQEYADR
+44 VVDGMLQPTQEYADHL
-59 MVNALGTNGIRTKK
+59 VNALGTNGIRTKR

-89 IPNVKASKIEALVK
+89 IPNVKANKIEALVK
-103 TNANE
+103 TNAND

-119 GHYLAGGLTENGKL
+119 GHYLAGGLTEEGKL

-145 DSYYQLAQ
+145 NSYYQLAQ
-153 MCSWEVECFDYSS
+153 MCGWEVECFDYSS

-183 VIKIDENSTIVTVL
+183 MIKIDENSTIVTVL

-214 AIDTMI
+214 AIETMI

-241 CLNRVLHPGDKVWE
+241 CLNRVLHQGDKLWE

-267 NVEVTEARQ
+267 NVEVTAARQ
-276 KITASLEPL
+276 KITSSLEPL

-300 SENPIEKSYV
+300 SDTPIERTYV

-334 LSEMDDKIGMSKAI
+334 LSDMEDKIGMSKAI

-362 VLAPVGLIDKSTQKS
+362 VLAPVGLIDKSQQKA
-377 KGLTVVSG
+377 KGMTVVSG

-407 ATSVTRYLGN
+407 VTSLTRYFGTVAEN
-417 VAQNVYLQN
+417 VALQA
-426 RVQELQPAQAVYNDY
+426 RVEELQPAQTVYNEY
-441 LAAEAQYDK
+441 LSAAAQYDK
-450 YTYLYAYT
+450 YKYLYEYT
-458 QTPNE
+458 ENPNE

-475 LPDSFYTNSFS
+475 LPSSFWTNSFS
-486 SDQTGISM
+486 SDMEGISM

-514 QSIDDVEISNITDSK
+514 ESIEDVQISNITDTQNELGESA
-529 DETGTSIVTFS
+529 VTFS
-540 ITGSYKVLGVI
+540 ITG
-551 LSIAMAA
+551 
-558 TSVTRYLGNVAQNVY
+558 
-573 LQNRV
+573 
-578 QELQPAQAVYNDYLA
+578 
-593 AEAQYDKYTYLYAYT
+593 TYADIHADT
-608 QTPNENLVEF
+608 EETE
-618 INELEQILPD
+618 
-628 SFYTNSFS
+628 S
-636 SDQTGIS
+636 TGD
-643 MSVTVEGK
+643 T
-651 AAAARTILNIRNM
+651 
-664 QSIDDVEISNIT
+664 
-676 DSKDETG
+676 TG
-683 TSIVT
+683 T
-688 FSITGSYKELTD
+688 
-700 ETEESGE
+700 
-707 AQADTQTAQ
+707 TAQ

>member
-10 IEIGNSFTKICE
+10 IEISNSFTKICE
-22 MDYKV
+22 IDYKV

-34 VLTVETPEGI
+34 VLTVETPEGV
-44 VVDGMLQPTQEYADR
+44 VVDGMLQPTQEYADHL
-59 MVNALGTNGIRTKK
+59 VNALGTNGIHTKR

-89 IPNVKASKIEALVK
+89 IPNVKANKIEALVK
-103 TNANE
+103 TNAND

-119 GHYLAGGLTENGKL
+119 GHYLAGGLTEEGKL

-153 MCSWEVECFDYSS
+153 MCGWEVECFDYSS

-183 VIKIDENSTIVTVL
+183 MIKIDENNTIVTVL

-214 AIDTMI
+214 AIETMI

-241 CLNRVLHPGDKVWE
+241 CLNRVLHQGDKLWE

-267 NVEVTEARQ
+267 NVEVTAARQ
-276 KITASLEPL
+276 KITSSLEPL

-300 SENPIEKSYV
+300 GDNPIQKTFV

-334 LSEMDDKIGMSKAI
+334 LSDMEDKIGMSKAI

-362 VLAPVGLIDKSTQKS
+362 VLAPVGLIDKSQQKA
-377 KGLTVVSG
+377 KGMTVVSG

-407 ATSVTRYLGN
+407 VTSLTRYFGTVAEN
-417 VAQNVYLQN
+417 VALQA
-426 RVQELQPAQAVYNDY
+426 RVEELQPAQTVYNEY
-441 LAAEAQYDK
+441 LSATAQYDK
-450 YTYLYAYT
+450 YKYLYEYT
-458 QTPNE
+458 ENPNE

-475 LPDSFYTNSFS
+475 LPSSFWTNSFS

-514 QSIDDVEISNITDSK
+514 ESIEDVQISNITDAQNELGESA
-529 DETGTSIVTFS
+529 VTFS
-540 ITGSYKVLGVI
+540 ITGTYADIHADSEEAENTGD
-551 LSIAMAA
+551 AA
-558 TSVTRYLGNVAQNVY
+558 
-573 LQNRV
+573 
-578 QELQPAQAVYNDYLA
+578 
-593 AEAQYDKYTYLYAYT
+593 
-608 QTPNENLVEF
+608 
-618 INELEQILPD
+618 
-628 SFYTNSFS
+628 
-636 SDQTGIS
+636 
-643 MSVTVEGK
+643 
-651 AAAARTILNIRNM
+651 
-664 QSIDDVEISNIT
+664 
-676 DSKDETG
+676 G
-683 TSIVT
+683 T
-688 FSITGSYKELTD
+688 
-700 ETEESGE
+700 
-707 AQADTQTAQ
+707 TAQ

>member
-22 MDYKV
+22 IDYKV

-34 VLTVETPEGI
+34 VLTVETPEGV
-44 VVDGMLQPTQEYADR
+44 VVDGMLQPTQEYADHL
-59 MVNALGTNGIRTKK
+59 VNALGTNGIRTKR

-89 IPNVKASKIEALVK
+89 IPNVKANKIEALVK
-103 TNANE
+103 TNAND

-119 GHYLAGGLTENGKL
+119 GHYLAGGLTEEGKL

-145 DSYYQLAQ
+145 NSYYQLAQ
-153 MCSWEVECFDYSS
+153 MCGWEVECFDYSS

-183 VIKIDENSTIVTVL
+183 MIKIDENNTIVTVL

-214 AIDTMI
+214 AIETMI

-241 CLNRVLHPGDKVWE
+241 CLNRVLHQGDKLWE

-267 NVEVTEARQ
+267 NVEVTAARQ

-300 SENPIEKSYV
+300 SDTPIERTYV

-362 VLAPVGLIDKSTQKS
+362 VLAPVGLIDKSQQKA
-377 KGLTVVSG
+377 KGMTIVSG

-407 ATSVTRYLGN
+407 VTSLTRYFGTVAEN
-417 VAQNVYLQN
+417 VTLQA
-426 RVQELQPAQAVYNDY
+426 RVEELQPAQTVYNEY
-441 LAAEAQYDK
+441 LSAAAQYDK
-450 YTYLYAYT
+450 YKYLYEYT
-458 QTPNE
+458 ENPNE

-475 LPDSFYTNSFS
+475 LPDSFYTDSFS

-494 SVTVEGKAAA
+494 TVNVEGKAAA

-514 QSIDDVEISNITDSK
+514 ESIEDVQISNITDNQ
-529 DETGTSIVTFS
+529 DEMGGSWVMFSMTGT
-540 ITGSYKVLGVI
+540 YRE
-551 LSIAMAA
+551 LS
-558 TSVTRYLGNVAQNVY
+558 
-573 LQNRV
+573 
-578 QELQPAQAVYNDYLA
+578 
-593 AEAQYDKYTYLYAYT
+593 
-608 QTPNENLVEF
+608 
-618 INELEQILPD
+618 
-628 SFYTNSFS
+628 
-636 SDQTGIS
+636 
-643 MSVTVEGK
+643 
-651 AAAARTILNIRNM
+651 
-664 QSIDDVEISNIT
+664 
-676 DSKDETG
+676 
-683 TSIVT
+683 
-688 FSITGSYKELTD
+688 D
-700 ETEESGE
+700 ETEETGE
-707 AQADTQTAQ
+707 TVESTQSVQ

>member
-1 MAMNNRVLS
+1 MNNRVLS

-22 MDYKV
+22 IDYKV

-34 VLTVETPEGI
+34 VLTVETPEGV
-44 VVDGMLQPTQEYADR
+44 VVDGMLQPTQEYADHL
-59 MVNALGTNGIRTKK
+59 VNALGTNGIRTRK
-73 VIFTISS
+73 VILTISS

-89 IPNVKASKIEALVK
+89 IPNVKANKIEALVK
-103 TNANE
+103 TNAND

-119 GHYLAGGLTENGKL
+119 GHYLAGGLTEDGKL

-145 DSYYQLAQ
+145 NSYYQLAQ
-153 MCSWEVECFDYSS
+153 MCGWEVECFDYSS

-174 DEKSEKVTM
+174 DEKTETVTM
-183 VIKIDENSTIVTVL
+183 MIKIDENNTIVTVL

-214 AIDTMI
+214 AIETMI
-220 ASGAY
+220 TSGVY

-241 CLNRVLHPGDKVWE
+241 CLNRVLHQGDKLWE

-267 NVEVTEARQ
+267 NVEVTAARQ

-300 SENPIEKSYV
+300 GDTPIERTYV

-362 VLAPVGLIDKSTQKS
+362 VLAPVGLIDKSQQKA
-377 KGLTVVSG
+377 KGMTVVSG

-407 ATSVTRYLGN
+407 VTSLTRYFGTVAEN
-417 VAQNVYLQN
+417 VALQA
-426 RVQELQPAQAVYNDY
+426 RVEELQPAQTVYNEY
-441 LAAEAQYDK
+441 LSAAAQYDK
-450 YTYLYAYT
+450 YKYLYEYT
-458 QTPNE
+458 ENPNE

-475 LPDSFYTNSFS
+475 LPSSFWTNSFS
-486 SDQTGISM
+486 SDMEGISM

-514 QSIDDVEISNITDSK
+514 ESIEDVQISNITDAQNELGESA
-529 DETGTSIVTFS
+529 VTFS
-540 ITGSYKVLGVI
+540 ITGTYADIHADSEEAENTGD
-551 LSIAMAA
+551 AA
-558 TSVTRYLGNVAQNVY
+558 
-573 LQNRV
+573 
-578 QELQPAQAVYNDYLA
+578 
-593 AEAQYDKYTYLYAYT
+593 
-608 QTPNENLVEF
+608 
-618 INELEQILPD
+618 
-628 SFYTNSFS
+628 
-636 SDQTGIS
+636 
-643 MSVTVEGK
+643 
-651 AAAARTILNIRNM
+651 
-664 QSIDDVEISNIT
+664 
-676 DSKDETG
+676 G
-683 TSIVT
+683 T
-688 FSITGSYKELTD
+688 
-700 ETEESGE
+700 
-707 AQADTQTAQ
+707 TAQ

>member
-10 IEIGNSFTKICE
+10 IEISNSFTKICE
-22 MDYKV
+22 IDYKV

-34 VLTVETPEGI
+34 VLTVETPEGV
-44 VVDGMLQPTQEYADR
+44 VVDGMLQPTQEYADHL
-59 MVNALGTNGIRTKK
+59 VNALGTNGIHTKR

-89 IPNVKASKIEALVK
+89 IPNVKANKIEALVK
-103 TNANE
+103 TNAND

-119 GHYLAGGLTENGKL
+119 GHYLAGGLTEEGKL

-145 DSYYQLAQ
+145 NSYYQLAQ
-153 MCSWEVECFDYSS
+153 MCGWEVECFDYSS

-183 VIKIDENSTIVTVL
+183 MIKIDENNTIVTVL

-214 AIDTMI
+214 AIETMI

-241 CLNRVLHPGDKVWE
+241 CLNRVLHQGDKLWE

-267 NVEVTEARQ
+267 NVEVTAARQ
-276 KITASLEPL
+276 KITATLEPL
-285 IVGVSRVIDFYDSRN
+285 IVGVNRVIDFYDSRN
-300 SENPIEKSYV
+300 GDTPIERTYV

-334 LSEMDDKIGMSKAI
+334 LSDMEDKIGMSKAI

-362 VLAPVGLIDKSTQKS
+362 VLAPVGLINKSQQKA
-377 KGLTVVSG
+377 KGMTVVSG

-407 ATSVTRYLGN
+407 VTSLTRYFGTVAEN
-417 VAQNVYLQN
+417 VALQA
-426 RVQELQPAQAVYNDY
+426 RVEELQPAQAVYNEY
-441 LAAEAQYDK
+441 LSAAAQYDK
-450 YTYLYAYT
+450 YKYLYEYT
-458 QTPNE
+458 ENPNE

-475 LPDSFYTNSFS
+475 LPSSFWTNSFS
-486 SDQTGISM
+486 SDMEGISM

-514 QSIDDVEISNITDSK
+514 ESIEDVQISNITDTQNELGESA
-529 DETGTSIVTFS
+529 VTFS
-540 ITGSYKVLGVI
+540 ITG
-551 LSIAMAA
+551 
-558 TSVTRYLGNVAQNVY
+558 
-573 LQNRV
+573 
-578 QELQPAQAVYNDYLA
+578 
-593 AEAQYDKYTYLYAYT
+593 TYADIHADT
-608 QTPNENLVEF
+608 EETE
-618 INELEQILPD
+618 
-628 SFYTNSFS
+628 S
-636 SDQTGIS
+636 TGD
-643 MSVTVEGK
+643 T
-651 AAAARTILNIRNM
+651 
-664 QSIDDVEISNIT
+664 
-676 DSKDETG
+676 TG
-683 TSIVT
+683 T
-688 FSITGSYKELTD
+688 
-700 ETEESGE
+700 
-707 AQADTQTAQ
+707 TAQ

>member
-22 MDYKV
+22 IDYKV

-34 VLTVETPEGI
+34 VLTVETPEGV
-44 VVDGMLQPTQEYADR
+44 VVDGMLQPTQEYADHL
-59 MVNALGTNGIRTKK
+59 VNALGTNGIRTRK

-89 IPNVKASKIEALVK
+89 IPNVKANKIEALVK
-103 TNANE
+103 TNAND

-119 GHYLAGGLTENGKL
+119 GHYLAGGLTEEGKL

-153 MCSWEVECFDYSS
+153 MCGWEVECFDYSS

-183 VIKIDENSTIVTVL
+183 MIKIDENSTIVTVL

-214 AIDTMI
+214 AIETMI

-241 CLNRVLHPGDKVWE
+241 CLNRVLHQGDKLWE

-267 NVEVTEARQ
+267 NVEVTAARQ

-300 SENPIEKSYV
+300 SDTPIERTYV

-362 VLAPVGLIDKSTQKS
+362 VLAPVGLIDKSTQKA

-385 TNYTFVSVAVL
+385 TNYTFVSVAIL

-407 ATSVTRYLGN
+407 VTSLTRYFGTVAEN
-417 VAQNVYLQN
+417 VTLQA
-426 RVQELQPAQAVYNDY
+426 RVEELQPAQTVYNEY
-441 LAAEAQYDK
+441 LSAAAQYDK
-450 YTYLYAYT
+450 YKYLYEYT
-458 QTPNE
+458 ENPNE

-475 LPDSFYTNSFS
+475 LPSSFWTNSFS
-486 SDQTGISM
+486 SDMEGISM

-514 QSIDDVEISNITDSK
+514 ESIEDVQISNITDTQNELGESA
-529 DETGTSIVTFS
+529 VTFS
-540 ITGSYKVLGVI
+540 ITG
-551 LSIAMAA
+551 
-558 TSVTRYLGNVAQNVY
+558 
-573 LQNRV
+573 
-578 QELQPAQAVYNDYLA
+578 
-593 AEAQYDKYTYLYAYT
+593 TYADIHADT
-608 QTPNENLVEF
+608 EETE
-618 INELEQILPD
+618 
-628 SFYTNSFS
+628 S
-636 SDQTGIS
+636 TGD
-643 MSVTVEGK
+643 T
-651 AAAARTILNIRNM
+651 
-664 QSIDDVEISNIT
+664 
-676 DSKDETG
+676 TG
-683 TSIVT
+683 T
-688 FSITGSYKELTD
+688 
-700 ETEESGE
+700 
-707 AQADTQTAQ
+707 TAQ

>member
-1 MAMNNRVLS
+1 MNNRVLS
-10 IEIGNSFTKICE
+10 IEISNSFTKICE
-22 MDYKV
+22 IDYKV

-34 VLTVETPEGI
+34 VLTVETPEGV
-44 VVDGMLQPTQEYADR
+44 VVDGMLQPTQEYADHL
-59 MVNALGTNGIRTKK
+59 VNALGTNGIHTKR

-89 IPNVKASKIEALVK
+89 IPNVKANKIEALVK
-103 TNANE
+103 TNAND

-119 GHYLAGGLTENGKL
+119 GHYLAGGLTEEGKL

-153 MCSWEVECFDYSS
+153 MCGWEVECFDYSS

-183 VIKIDENSTIVTVL
+183 MIKIDENNTIVTVL

-214 AIDTMI
+214 AIETMI

-241 CLNRVLHPGDKVWE
+241 CLNRVLHQGDKLWE

-267 NVEVTEARQ
+267 NVEVTAARQ
-276 KITASLEPL
+276 KITSTLEPL
-285 IVGVSRVIDFYDSRN
+285 IVGVNRVIDFYDSRN
-300 SENPIEKSYV
+300 GDTPIERTYV

-334 LSEMDDKIGMSKAI
+334 LSDMEDKIGMSKAI

-362 VLAPVGLIDKSTQKS
+362 VLAPVGLIDKSQQKA
-377 KGLTVVSG
+377 KGMTVVSG

-407 ATSVTRYLGN
+407 VTSLTRYFGTVAEN
-417 VAQNVYLQN
+417 VALQA
-426 RVQELQPAQAVYNDY
+426 RVEELQPAQTVYNEY
-441 LAAEAQYDK
+441 LSTAEQYDK
-450 YTYLYAYT
+450 YKYLYEYT
-458 QTPNE
+458 ENPNE

-475 LPDSFYTNSFS
+475 LPDSFYTDSFS

-494 SVTVEGKAAA
+494 TVNVEGKAAA

-514 QSIDDVEISNITDSK
+514 ESIEDVQISNITDNQ
-529 DETGTSIVTFS
+529 DEMGGSWVMFSMTGT
-540 ITGSYKVLGVI
+540 YRE
-551 LSIAMAA
+551 LS
-558 TSVTRYLGNVAQNVY
+558 
-573 LQNRV
+573 
-578 QELQPAQAVYNDYLA
+578 
-593 AEAQYDKYTYLYAYT
+593 
-608 QTPNENLVEF
+608 
-618 INELEQILPD
+618 
-628 SFYTNSFS
+628 
-636 SDQTGIS
+636 
-643 MSVTVEGK
+643 
-651 AAAARTILNIRNM
+651 
-664 QSIDDVEISNIT
+664 
-676 DSKDETG
+676 
-683 TSIVT
+683 
-688 FSITGSYKELTD
+688 D
-700 ETEESGE
+700 ETEETGE
-707 AQADTQTAQ
+707 TVESTQSVQ

>member
-1 MAMNNRVLS
+1 MNNRVLS

-22 MDYKV
+22 IDYKV

-34 VLTVETPEGI
+34 VLTVETPEGV
-44 VVDGMLQPTQEYADR
+44 VVDGMLQPTQEYADHL
-59 MVNALGTNGIRTKK
+59 VNALGTNGIRTRK

-89 IPNVKASKIEALVK
+89 IPNVKANKIEALVK
-103 TNANE
+103 TNAND

-119 GHYLAGGLTENGKL
+119 GHYLAGGLTEEGKL

-145 DSYYQLAQ
+145 NSYYQLAQ
-153 MCSWEVECFDYSS
+153 MCGWEVECFDYSS

-174 DEKSEKVTM
+174 DEKTETVTM
-183 VIKIDENSTIVTVL
+183 MIKIDENSTIVTVL

-214 AIDTMI
+214 AIETMI

-241 CLNRVLHPGDKVWE
+241 CLNRVLHPGDKLWE

-267 NVEVTEARQ
+267 NVEVTAARQ
-276 KITASLEPL
+276 KITSSLEPL

-300 SENPIEKSYV
+300 GDNPIQKTFV

-334 LSEMDDKIGMSKAI
+334 LSDMEDKIGMSKAI

-362 VLAPVGLIDKSTQKS
+362 VLAPVGLIDKSQQKA
-377 KGLTVVSG
+377 KGMTVVSG

-407 ATSVTRYLGN
+407 VTSLTRYFGTVAEN
-417 VAQNVYLQN
+417 VALQA
-426 RVQELQPAQAVYNDY
+426 RVEELQPAQAVYNDY
-441 LAAEAQYDK
+441 LATAAQYDK
-450 YTYLYAYT
+450 YQYLYEYT
-458 QTPNE
+458 ENPNE

-475 LPDSFYTNSFS
+475 LPSSFWTNSFS
-486 SDQTGISM
+486 SDMEGISM

-514 QSIDDVEISNITDSK
+514 KSIQDVQISNITDTQNELGESA
-529 DETGTSIVTFS
+529 VTFS
-540 ITGSYKVLGVI
+540 ITGTYADIHADSEEAENTGD
-551 LSIAMAA
+551 AA
-558 TSVTRYLGNVAQNVY
+558 
-573 LQNRV
+573 
-578 QELQPAQAVYNDYLA
+578 
-593 AEAQYDKYTYLYAYT
+593 
-608 QTPNENLVEF
+608 
-618 INELEQILPD
+618 
-628 SFYTNSFS
+628 
-636 SDQTGIS
+636 
-643 MSVTVEGK
+643 
-651 AAAARTILNIRNM
+651 
-664 QSIDDVEISNIT
+664 
-676 DSKDETG
+676 G
-683 TSIVT
+683 T
-688 FSITGSYKELTD
+688 
-700 ETEESGE
+700 
-707 AQADTQTAQ
+707 TAQ

>member
-10 IEIGNSFTKICE
+10 IEISNSFTKICE
-22 MDYKV
+22 IDYKV

-34 VLTVETPEGI
+34 VLTVETPEGV
-44 VVDGMLQPTQEYADR
+44 VVDGMLQPTQEYADHL
-59 MVNALGTNGIRTKK
+59 VNALGTNGIHTKR

-89 IPNVKASKIEALVK
+89 IPNVKANKIEALVK
-103 TNANE
+103 TNAND

-119 GHYLAGGLTENGKL
+119 GHYLAGGLTEEGKL

-153 MCSWEVECFDYSS
+153 MCGWEVECFDYSS

-174 DEKSEKVTM
+174 DEKTETVTM
-183 VIKIDENSTIVTVL
+183 MIKIDENSTIVTVL

-214 AIDTMI
+214 AIETMI

-241 CLNRVLHPGDKVWE
+241 CLNRVLHQGDKLWE

-267 NVEVTEARQ
+267 NVEVTAARQ
-276 KITASLEPL
+276 KITSSLEPL

-300 SENPIEKSYV
+300 GDNPIQKTFV

-334 LSEMDDKIGMSKAI
+334 LSDMEDKIGMSKAI

-362 VLAPVGLIDKSTQKS
+362 VLAPVGLIDKSQQKA
-377 KGLTVVSG
+377 KGMTVVSG

-407 ATSVTRYLGN
+407 VTSLTRYFGTVAEN
-417 VAQNVYLQN
+417 VALQA
-426 RVQELQPAQAVYNDY
+426 RVEELQPAQTVYNEY
-441 LAAEAQYDK
+441 LSTAAQYDK
-450 YTYLYAYT
+450 YKYLYEYT
-458 QTPNE
+458 ENPNE

-475 LPDSFYTNSFS
+475 LPSSFWTNSFS
-486 SDQTGISM
+486 SDMEGISM

-514 QSIDDVEISNITDSK
+514 ESIEDVQISNITDTQNELGESA
-529 DETGTSIVTFS
+529 VTFS
-540 ITGSYKVLGVI
+540 ITG
-551 LSIAMAA
+551 
-558 TSVTRYLGNVAQNVY
+558 
-573 LQNRV
+573 
-578 QELQPAQAVYNDYLA
+578 
-593 AEAQYDKYTYLYAYT
+593 TYADIHADT
-608 QTPNENLVEF
+608 EETE
-618 INELEQILPD
+618 
-628 SFYTNSFS
+628 S
-636 SDQTGIS
+636 TGD
-643 MSVTVEGK
+643 T
-651 AAAARTILNIRNM
+651 
-664 QSIDDVEISNIT
+664 
-676 DSKDETG
+676 TG
-683 TSIVT
+683 T
-688 FSITGSYKELTD
+688 
-700 ETEESGE
+700 
-707 AQADTQTAQ
+707 TAQ

>member
-22 MDYKV
+22 IDYKV

-34 VLTVETPEGI
+34 VLTVETPEGV
-44 VVDGMLQPTQEYADR
+44 VVDGMLQPTQEYADHL
-59 MVNALGTNGIRTKK
+59 VNALGTNGIRTKR

-89 IPNVKASKIEALVK
+89 IPNVKANKIEALVK
-103 TNANE
+103 TNAND

-119 GHYLAGGLTENGKL
+119 GHYLAGGLTEEGKL

-145 DSYYQLAQ
+145 NSYYQLAQ
-153 MCSWEVECFDYSS
+153 MCGGEVECFDYSS

-183 VIKIDENSTIVTVL
+183 MIKIDENSTIVTVL

-214 AIDTMI
+214 AIETMI

-241 CLNRVLHPGDKVWE
+241 CLNRVLHQGDKLWE

-267 NVEVTEARQ
+267 NVEVTAARQ
-276 KITASLEPL
+276 KITSTLEPL

-300 SENPIEKSYV
+300 SDTPIERTYV

-334 LSEMDDKIGMSKAI
+334 LSDMDDKIGMSKAI

-362 VLAPVGLIDKSTQKS
+362 VLAPVGLIDKSQQKT
-377 KGLTVVSG
+377 KGMTVVSG

-407 ATSVTRYLGN
+407 VTSLTRYFGTVAEN
-417 VAQNVYLQN
+417 VALQA
-426 RVQELQPAQAVYNDY
+426 RVEELQPAQAVYNDY
-441 LAAEAQYDK
+441 LATAAQYDK
-450 YTYLYAYT
+450 YQYLYEYT
-458 QTPNE
+458 ENPNE

-475 LPDSFYTNSFS
+475 LPSSFWTNSFS
-486 SDQTGISM
+486 SDMEGISM

-514 QSIDDVEISNITDSK
+514 ESIEDVQISGITDSK
-529 DETGTSIVTFS
+529 DEAGKSTVTFS
-540 ITGSYKVLGVI
+540 ITGTYK
-551 LSIAMAA
+551 A
-558 TSVTRYLGNVAQNVY
+558 
-573 LQNRV
+573 
-578 QELQPAQAVYNDYLA
+578 
-593 AEAQYDKYTYLYAYT
+593 
-608 QTPNENLVEF
+608 
-618 INELEQILPD
+618 
-628 SFYTNSFS
+628 
-636 SDQTGIS
+636 
-643 MSVTVEGK
+643 
-651 AAAARTILNIRNM
+651 
-664 QSIDDVEISNIT
+664 
-676 DSKDETG
+676 
-683 TSIVT
+683 
-688 FSITGSYKELTD
+688 LTD
-700 ETEESGE
+700 ESAEQT
-707 AQADTQTAQ
+707 DTLTVQ

>member
-22 MDYKV
+22 IDYKV

-34 VLTVETPEGI
+34 VLTVETPEGV
-44 VVDGMLQPTQEYADR
+44 VVDGMLQPTQEYADHL
-59 MVNALGTNGIRTKK
+59 VNALGTNGIHTRR

-89 IPNVKASKIEALVK
+89 IPNVKANKIEALVK
-103 TNANE
+103 TNAND

-119 GHYLAGGLTENGKL
+119 GHYLAGGLTEEGKL

-153 MCSWEVECFDYSS
+153 MCGWEVECFDYSS

-183 VIKIDENSTIVTVL
+183 MIKIDENSTIVTVL

-214 AIDTMI
+214 AIETMI

-241 CLNRVLHPGDKVWE
+241 CLNRVLHQGDKLWE

-267 NVEVTEARQ
+267 NVEVTAARQ
-276 KITASLEPL
+276 KITSSLEPL

-300 SENPIEKSYV
+300 SNTPIERTYV

-362 VLAPVGLIDKSTQKS
+362 VLAPVGLIDKSQQKA
-377 KGLTVVSG
+377 KGMTVVSG

-407 ATSVTRYLGN
+407 VTSLTRYFGTVAEN
-417 VAQNVYLQN
+417 VTLQA
-426 RVQELQPAQAVYNDY
+426 RVEELQPAQTVYNEY
-441 LAAEAQYDK
+441 LSTAAQYDK
-450 YTYLYAYT
+450 YKYLYEYT
-458 QTPNE
+458 ENPNE

-475 LPDSFYTNSFS
+475 LPDSFYTDSFS

-494 SVTVEGKAAA
+494 TVNVEGKAAA

-514 QSIDDVEISNITDSK
+514 ESIEDVQISNITDNQ
-529 DETGTSIVTFS
+529 DEMGGSWVMFSMTGT
-540 ITGSYKVLGVI
+540 YRE
-551 LSIAMAA
+551 LS
-558 TSVTRYLGNVAQNVY
+558 
-573 LQNRV
+573 
-578 QELQPAQAVYNDYLA
+578 
-593 AEAQYDKYTYLYAYT
+593 
-608 QTPNENLVEF
+608 
-618 INELEQILPD
+618 
-628 SFYTNSFS
+628 
-636 SDQTGIS
+636 
-643 MSVTVEGK
+643 
-651 AAAARTILNIRNM
+651 
-664 QSIDDVEISNIT
+664 
-676 DSKDETG
+676 
-683 TSIVT
+683 
-688 FSITGSYKELTD
+688 D
-700 ETEESGE
+700 ETEETGE
-707 AQADTQTAQ
+707 TVESTQSVQ

>member
-10 IEIGNSFTKICE
+10 IEISNSFTKICE
-22 MDYKV
+22 IDYKV

-34 VLTVETPEGI
+34 VLTVETPEGV
-44 VVDGMLQPTQEYADR
+44 VVDGMLQPTQEYADHL
-59 MVNALGTNGIRTKK
+59 VNALGTNGIHTKR

-89 IPNVKASKIEALVK
+89 IPNVKANKIEALVK
-103 TNANE
+103 TNAND

-119 GHYLAGGLTENGKL
+119 GHYLAGGLTEEGKL

-145 DSYYQLAQ
+145 NSYYQLAQ
-153 MCSWEVECFDYSS
+153 MCGWEVECFDYSS

-174 DEKSEKVTM
+174 DEKTETVTM
-183 VIKIDENSTIVTVL
+183 MIKIDENSTIVTVL

-214 AIDTMI
+214 AIETMI

-241 CLNRVLHPGDKVWE
+241 CLNRVLHQGDKLWE

-267 NVEVTEARQ
+267 NVEVTAARQ
-276 KITASLEPL
+276 KITSSLEPL

-300 SENPIEKSYV
+300 GDTPIERTYV

-334 LSEMDDKIGMSKAI
+334 LSDMDDKIGMSKAI

-362 VLAPVGLIDKSTQKS
+362 VLAPVGLIDKSQQKA
-377 KGLTVVSG
+377 KGMTVVSG

-407 ATSVTRYLGN
+407 VTSLTRYFGTVAEN
-417 VAQNVYLQN
+417 VALQA
-426 RVQELQPAQAVYNDY
+426 RVEELQPAQAVYNEY
-441 LAAEAQYDK
+441 LSAAAQYDK
-450 YTYLYAYT
+450 YKYLYEYT
-458 QTPNE
+458 ENPNE

-475 LPDSFYTNSFS
+475 LPSSFWTNSFS
-486 SDQTGISM
+486 SDMEGISM

-514 QSIDDVEISNITDSK
+514 ESIEDVQISNITDTQNELGESA
-529 DETGTSIVTFS
+529 VTFS
-540 ITGSYKVLGVI
+540 ITG
-551 LSIAMAA
+551 
-558 TSVTRYLGNVAQNVY
+558 
-573 LQNRV
+573 
-578 QELQPAQAVYNDYLA
+578 
-593 AEAQYDKYTYLYAYT
+593 TYADIHADT
-608 QTPNENLVEF
+608 EETE
-618 INELEQILPD
+618 
-628 SFYTNSFS
+628 S
-636 SDQTGIS
+636 TGD
-643 MSVTVEGK
+643 T
-651 AAAARTILNIRNM
+651 
-664 QSIDDVEISNIT
+664 
-676 DSKDETG
+676 TG
-683 TSIVT
+683 T
-688 FSITGSYKELTD
+688 
-700 ETEESGE
+700 
-707 AQADTQTAQ
+707 TAQ

>member
-22 MDYKV
+22 IDYKV

-34 VLTVETPEGI
+34 VLTVETPEGV
-44 VVDGMLQPTQEYADR
+44 VVDGMLQPTQEYADHL
-59 MVNALGTNGIRTKK
+59 VNALGTNGIRTKK

-89 IPNVKASKIEALVK
+89 IPNVKANKIEALVK
-103 TNANE
+103 TNAND

-119 GHYLAGGLTENGKL
+119 GHYLAGGLTEEGKL

-145 DSYYQLAQ
+145 NSYYQLAQ
-153 MCSWEVECFDYSS
+153 MCGWEVECFDYSS

-183 VIKIDENSTIVTVL
+183 MIKIDENSTIVTVL

-214 AIDTMI
+214 AIETMI

-241 CLNRVLHPGDKVWE
+241 CLNRVLHQGDKLWE

-267 NVEVTEARQ
+267 NVEVTAARQ

-300 SENPIEKSYV
+300 GDTPIERTYV

-334 LSEMDDKIGMSKAI
+334 LSDMEDKIGMSKAI

-362 VLAPVGLIDKSTQKS
+362 VLAPVGLIDKSTQKA

-385 TNYTFVSVAVL
+385 TNYTFVSVAIL

-407 ATSVTRYLGN
+407 VTSLTRYFGTVAEN
-417 VAQNVYLQN
+417 VALQA
-426 RVQELQPAQAVYNDY
+426 RVEELQPAQTVYNEY
-441 LAAEAQYDK
+441 LSTAAQYDK
-450 YTYLYAYT
+450 YKYLYEYT
-458 QTPNE
+458 ENPNE

-475 LPDSFYTNSFS
+475 LPSSFWTNSFS
-486 SDQTGISM
+486 SDMEGISM

-514 QSIDDVEISNITDSK
+514 ESIEDVQISNITDTQNELGESA
-529 DETGTSIVTFS
+529 VTFS
-540 ITGSYKVLGVI
+540 ITG
-551 LSIAMAA
+551 
-558 TSVTRYLGNVAQNVY
+558 
-573 LQNRV
+573 
-578 QELQPAQAVYNDYLA
+578 
-593 AEAQYDKYTYLYAYT
+593 TYADIHADT
-608 QTPNENLVEF
+608 EETE
-618 INELEQILPD
+618 
-628 SFYTNSFS
+628 S
-636 SDQTGIS
+636 TGD
-643 MSVTVEGK
+643 T
-651 AAAARTILNIRNM
+651 
-664 QSIDDVEISNIT
+664 
-676 DSKDETG
+676 TG
-683 TSIVT
+683 T
-688 FSITGSYKELTD
+688 
-700 ETEESGE
+700 
-707 AQADTQTAQ
+707 TAQ

>member
-22 MDYKV
+22 IDYKV

-34 VLTVETPEGI
+34 VLTVETPEGV
-44 VVDGMLQPTQEYADR
+44 VVDGMLQPTQEYADHL
-59 MVNALGTNGIRTKK
+59 VNALGTNGIHTRR

-89 IPNVKASKIEALVK
+89 IPNVKANKIEALVK
-103 TNANE
+103 TNAND

-119 GHYLAGGLTENGKL
+119 GHYLAGGLTEEGKL

-153 MCSWEVECFDYSS
+153 MCGWEVECFDYSS

-183 VIKIDENSTIVTVL
+183 MIKIDENSTIVTVL

-214 AIDTMI
+214 AIETMI

-241 CLNRVLHPGDKVWE
+241 CLNRVLHQGDKLWE

-267 NVEVTEARQ
+267 NAEVTAARQ
-276 KITASLEPL
+276 KITSSLEPL

-300 SENPIEKSYV
+300 SDTPIERTYV

-334 LSEMDDKIGMSKAI
+334 LSDMDDKIGMSKAI

-362 VLAPVGLIDKSTQKS
+362 VLAPVGLIDKSQQKA
-377 KGLTVVSG
+377 KGMTVVSG

-407 ATSVTRYLGN
+407 VTSLTRYFGTMAEN
-417 VAQNVYLQN
+417 VALQA
-426 RVQELQPAQAVYNDY
+426 RVEELQPAQTVYNEY
-441 LAAEAQYDK
+441 LSAAAQYDK
-450 YTYLYAYT
+450 YKYLYEYT
-458 QTPNE
+458 ENPNE

-475 LPDSFYTNSFS
+475 LPDSFYTDSFS

-494 SVTVEGKAAA
+494 TVNVEGKAAA

-514 QSIDDVEISNITDSK
+514 ESIEDVQISNITDNQ
-529 DETGTSIVTFS
+529 DEMGGSWVMFSMTGT
-540 ITGSYKVLGVI
+540 YRE
-551 LSIAMAA
+551 LS
-558 TSVTRYLGNVAQNVY
+558 
-573 LQNRV
+573 
-578 QELQPAQAVYNDYLA
+578 
-593 AEAQYDKYTYLYAYT
+593 
-608 QTPNENLVEF
+608 
-618 INELEQILPD
+618 
-628 SFYTNSFS
+628 
-636 SDQTGIS
+636 
-643 MSVTVEGK
+643 
-651 AAAARTILNIRNM
+651 
-664 QSIDDVEISNIT
+664 
-676 DSKDETG
+676 
-683 TSIVT
+683 
-688 FSITGSYKELTD
+688 D
-700 ETEESGE
+700 ETEETGE
-707 AQADTQTAQ
+707 TVESTQSVQ

>member
-1 MAMNNRVLS
+1 MNNRVLS

-22 MDYKV
+22 IDYKV

-34 VLTVETPEGI
+34 VLTVETPEGV
-44 VVDGMLQPTQEYADR
+44 VVDGMLQPTQEYADHL
-59 MVNALGTNGIRTKK
+59 VNALGTNGIRTRK

-89 IPNVKASKIEALVK
+89 IPNVKANKIEALVK
-103 TNANE
+103 TNAND

-119 GHYLAGGLTENGKL
+119 GHYLAGGLTEEGKL

-153 MCSWEVECFDYSS
+153 MCGWEVECFDYSS

-183 VIKIDENSTIVTVL
+183 MIKIDENSTIVTVL

-214 AIDTMI
+214 AIETMI

-241 CLNRVLHPGDKVWE
+241 CLNRVLHQGDKLWE

-267 NVEVTEARQ
+267 NVEVTTARQ
-276 KITASLEPL
+276 KITSSLEPL

-300 SENPIEKSYV
+300 SDNPIQKTFV

-334 LSEMDDKIGMSKAI
+334 LSEMDDKISMSKAI

-362 VLAPVGLIDKSTQKS
+362 VLAPVGLIDKSTQKA

-407 ATSVTRYLGN
+407 VTSLTRYFGTVAEN
-417 VAQNVYLQN
+417 VALQA
-426 RVQELQPAQAVYNDY
+426 RVEELQPAQTVYNEY
-441 LAAEAQYDK
+441 LSTAAQYDK
-450 YTYLYAYT
+450 YKYLYEYT
-458 QTPNE
+458 ENPNE

-475 LPDSFYTNSFS
+475 LPSSFWTNSFS
-486 SDQTGISM
+486 SDMEGISM

-514 QSIDDVEISNITDSK
+514 ESIEDVQISNITDTQNELGESA
-529 DETGTSIVTFS
+529 VTFS
-540 ITGSYKVLGVI
+540 ITG
-551 LSIAMAA
+551 
-558 TSVTRYLGNVAQNVY
+558 
-573 LQNRV
+573 
-578 QELQPAQAVYNDYLA
+578 
-593 AEAQYDKYTYLYAYT
+593 TYADIHADT
-608 QTPNENLVEF
+608 EETE
-618 INELEQILPD
+618 
-628 SFYTNSFS
+628 S
-636 SDQTGIS
+636 TGD
-643 MSVTVEGK
+643 T
-651 AAAARTILNIRNM
+651 
-664 QSIDDVEISNIT
+664 
-676 DSKDETG
+676 TG
-683 TSIVT
+683 T
-688 FSITGSYKELTD
+688 
-700 ETEESGE
+700 
-707 AQADTQTAQ
+707 TAQ

>member
-22 MDYKV
+22 IDYKV

-34 VLTVETPEGI
+34 VLTVETPEGV
-44 VVDGMLQPTQEYADR
+44 VVDGMLQPTQEYADHL
-59 MVNALGTNGIRTKK
+59 VNALGTNGIRTKR

-89 IPNVKASKIEALVK
+89 IPNVKANKIEALVK
-103 TNANE
+103 TNAND

-119 GHYLAGGLTENGKL
+119 GHYLAGGLTEEGKL

-153 MCSWEVECFDYSS
+153 MCGWEVECFDYSS

-183 VIKIDENSTIVTVL
+183 MIKIDENSTIVTVL

-214 AIDTMI
+214 AIETMI
-220 ASGAY
+220 ASGVY

-241 CLNRVLHPGDKVWE
+241 CLNRVLHQGDKLWE

-267 NVEVTEARQ
+267 NVEVTAARQ

-300 SENPIEKSYV
+300 SDTPIERTYV

-362 VLAPVGLIDKSTQKS
+362 VLAPVGLIDKSQQKG
-377 KGLTVVSG
+377 KGMTVVSG

-407 ATSVTRYLGN
+407 VTSLTRYFGTVAEN
-417 VAQNVYLQN
+417 VALQA
-426 RVQELQPAQAVYNDY
+426 RVEELQPAQTVYNEY
-441 LAAEAQYDK
+441 LSAAAQYDK
-450 YTYLYAYT
+450 YKYLYEYT
-458 QTPNE
+458 ENPNE

-475 LPDSFYTNSFS
+475 LPDSFYTDSFS

-494 SVTVEGKAAA
+494 TVNVEGKAAA

-514 QSIDDVEISNITDSK
+514 ESIEDVQISNITDNQ
-529 DETGTSIVTFS
+529 DEMGGSWVMFSMTGT
-540 ITGSYKVLGVI
+540 YRE
-551 LSIAMAA
+551 LS
-558 TSVTRYLGNVAQNVY
+558 
-573 LQNRV
+573 
-578 QELQPAQAVYNDYLA
+578 
-593 AEAQYDKYTYLYAYT
+593 
-608 QTPNENLVEF
+608 
-618 INELEQILPD
+618 
-628 SFYTNSFS
+628 
-636 SDQTGIS
+636 
-643 MSVTVEGK
+643 
-651 AAAARTILNIRNM
+651 
-664 QSIDDVEISNIT
+664 
-676 DSKDETG
+676 
-683 TSIVT
+683 
-688 FSITGSYKELTD
+688 D
-700 ETEESGE
+700 ETEETGE
-707 AQADTQTAQ
+707 TVESTQSVQ

>member
-1 MAMNNRVLS
+1 MNNRVLS

-22 MDYKV
+22 IDYKV

-34 VLTVETPEGI
+34 VLTVETPEGV
-44 VVDGMLQPTQEYADR
+44 VVDGMLQPTQEYADHL
-59 MVNALGTNGIRTKK
+59 VNALGTNGIRTKK

-103 TNANE
+103 TNAND

-119 GHYLAGGLTENGKL
+119 GHYLAGGLTEEGKL

-153 MCSWEVECFDYSS
+153 MCGWEVECFDYSS

-183 VIKIDENSTIVTVL
+183 MIKIDENSTIVTVL

-214 AIDTMI
+214 AIETMI

-241 CLNRVLHPGDKVWE
+241 CLNRVLHQGDKLWE

-267 NVEVTEARQ
+267 NAEVTAARQ
-276 KITASLEPL
+276 KITSSLEPL

-300 SENPIEKSYV
+300 SNTPIERTYV

-334 LSEMDDKIGMSKAI
+334 LSDMDDKIGMSKAI

-362 VLAPVGLIDKSTQKS
+362 VLAPVGLIDKSQQKG
-377 KGLTVVSG
+377 KGMTVVSG

-407 ATSVTRYLGN
+407 VTSLTRYFGTVAEN
-417 VAQNVYLQN
+417 VALQA
-426 RVQELQPAQAVYNDY
+426 RVEELQPAQTVYNEY
-441 LAAEAQYDK
+441 LSAAAQYDK
-450 YTYLYAYT
+450 YEYLYAYT
-458 QTPNE
+458 ETPNE

-475 LPDSFYTNSFS
+475 LPDSFWTNSFS
-486 SDQTGISM
+486 SDDTGISM
-494 SVTVEGKAAA
+494 TVTVAGKPAAA
-504 ARTILNIRNM
+504 ETIKNIRNM
-514 QSIDDVEISNITDSK
+514 KSMEEVTVSGITDNT
-529 DETGTSIVTFS
+529 DEAGNSTVTFS
-540 ITGSYKVLGVI
+540 IS
-551 LSIAMAA
+551 
-558 TSVTRYLGNVAQNVY
+558 
-573 LQNRV
+573 
-578 QELQPAQAVYNDYLA
+578 
-593 AEAQYDKYTYLYAYT
+593 
-608 QTPNENLVEF
+608 
-618 INELEQILPD
+618 
-628 SFYTNSFS
+628 
-636 SDQTGIS
+636 
-643 MSVTVEGK
+643 
-651 AAAARTILNIRNM
+651 
-664 QSIDDVEISNIT
+664 
-676 DSKDETG
+676 G
-683 TSIVT
+683 T
-688 FSITGSYKELTD
+688 YKELTD
-700 ETEESGE
+700 ETEENGE
-707 AQADTQTAQ
+707 TLSSTQTAQ

>member
-1 MAMNNRVLS
+1 MNNRVLS

-22 MDYKV
+22 IDYKV

-34 VLTVETPEGI
+34 VLTVETPEGV
-44 VVDGMLQPTQEYADR
+44 VVDGMLQPTQEYADHL
-59 MVNALGTNGIRTKK
+59 VNALGTNGIRTKR

-89 IPNVKASKIEALVK
+89 IPNVKANKIEALVK
-103 TNANE
+103 TNAND

-119 GHYLAGGLTENGKL
+119 GHYLAGGLTEEGKL

-145 DSYYQLAQ
+145 NSYYQLAQ
-153 MCSWEVECFDYSS
+153 MCGWEVECFDYSS

-183 VIKIDENSTIVTVL
+183 MIKIDENNTIVTVL

-214 AIDTMI
+214 AIETMI

-225 AVNDPM
+225 AVSDPM

-241 CLNRVLHPGDKVWE
+241 CLNRVLHQGDKLWE

-267 NVEVTEARQ
+267 NAEVTAARQ
-276 KITASLEPL
+276 KITSSLEPL

-300 SENPIEKSYV
+300 SNTPIERTYV

-334 LSEMDDKIGMSKAI
+334 LSDMDDKIGMSKAI

-362 VLAPVGLIDKSTQKS
+362 VLAPVGLIDKSQQKA
-377 KGLTVVSG
+377 KGMTVVSG
-385 TNYTFVSVAVL
+385 TNYTFVSVAIL

-407 ATSVTRYLGN
+407 VTSLTRYFGTVAEN
-417 VAQNVYLQN
+417 VALQA
-426 RVQELQPAQAVYNDY
+426 RVEELQPAQTVYNEY
-441 LAAEAQYDK
+441 LSAAAQYDK
-450 YTYLYAYT
+450 YKYLYEYT
-458 QTPNE
+458 ENPNE

-475 LPDSFYTNSFS
+475 LPSSFWTNSFS
-486 SDQTGISM
+486 SDMEGISM

-514 QSIDDVEISNITDSK
+514 ESIEDVQISNITDAQNELGESA
-529 DETGTSIVTFS
+529 VTFS
-540 ITGSYKVLGVI
+540 ITGTYADIHADSEEAENTGD
-551 LSIAMAA
+551 AA
-558 TSVTRYLGNVAQNVY
+558 
-573 LQNRV
+573 
-578 QELQPAQAVYNDYLA
+578 
-593 AEAQYDKYTYLYAYT
+593 
-608 QTPNENLVEF
+608 
-618 INELEQILPD
+618 
-628 SFYTNSFS
+628 
-636 SDQTGIS
+636 
-643 MSVTVEGK
+643 
-651 AAAARTILNIRNM
+651 
-664 QSIDDVEISNIT
+664 
-676 DSKDETG
+676 G
-683 TSIVT
+683 T
-688 FSITGSYKELTD
+688 
-700 ETEESGE
+700 
-707 AQADTQTAQ
+707 TAQ

>member
-1 MAMNNRVLS
+1 MSSPWDRIFLQEWQSPSSGEMNSYSGICIFTYKRYPHFEHDFRKFFKSSASAECFRNTINTGKRKGRNMAMNNRVLS

-44 VVDGMLQPTQEYADR
+44 VVDGMLQPTQEYADHL
-59 MVNALGTNGIRTKK
+59 VNALGTNGIRTKK
-73 VIFTISS
+73 VLFTISS

-89 IPNVKASKIEALVK
+89 IPNVKANKIEALVK
-103 TNANE
+103 TNASD

-119 GHYLAGGLTENGKL
+119 GHYLAGGLAENGKL

-145 DSYYQLAQ
+145 NSYYQLAQ
-153 MCSWEVECFDYSS
+153 MCGWEIECFDYSS

-214 AIDTMI
+214 AIETMI

-267 NVEVTEARQ
+267 NVEVTAARQ

-334 LSEMDDKIGMSKAI
+334 LSDMDDKIGMSKAI

-362 VLAPVGLIDKSTQKS
+362 VLAPVGLIDKSQQKG
-377 KGLTVVSG
+377 KGMTVVSG

-407 ATSVTRYLGN
+407 VTSLTRYFGTVAEN
-417 VAQNVYLQN
+417 VALQA
-426 RVQELQPAQAVYNDY
+426 RVEELQPAQTVYNEY
-441 LAAEAQYDK
+441 LSAAAQYDK
-450 YTYLYAYT
+450 YKYLYEYT
-458 QTPNE
+458 ENPNE

-475 LPDSFYTNSFS
+475 LPDSFYTDSFS

-494 SVTVEGKAAA
+494 TVNVEGKAAA

-514 QSIDDVEISNITDSK
+514 ESIEDVQISNITDNQ
-529 DETGTSIVTFS
+529 DEMGGSWVMFSMTGT
-540 ITGSYKVLGVI
+540 YRE
-551 LSIAMAA
+551 LS
-558 TSVTRYLGNVAQNVY
+558 
-573 LQNRV
+573 
-578 QELQPAQAVYNDYLA
+578 
-593 AEAQYDKYTYLYAYT
+593 
-608 QTPNENLVEF
+608 
-618 INELEQILPD
+618 
-628 SFYTNSFS
+628 
-636 SDQTGIS
+636 
-643 MSVTVEGK
+643 
-651 AAAARTILNIRNM
+651 
-664 QSIDDVEISNIT
+664 
-676 DSKDETG
+676 
-683 TSIVT
+683 
-688 FSITGSYKELTD
+688 D
-700 ETEESGE
+700 ETEETGE
-707 AQADTQTAQ
+707 TVESTQSVQ

>member
-22 MDYKV
+22 IDYKV

-34 VLTVETPEGI
+34 VLTVETPEGV

-153 MCSWEVECFDYSS
+153 MCGWEVECFDYSS

-214 AIDTMI
+214 AIEAML

-225 AVNDPM
+225 AVTDAI

-241 CLNRVLHPGDKVWE
+241 CLNRVLHQGDKLWE

-267 NVEVTEARQ
+267 NVEVTTARQ

-362 VLAPVGLIDKSTQKS
+362 VLAPVGLIDKSIQKA

-396 VLGVILSIAMA
+396 ILGIVLSIAFCAMSIPRYVVNKA
-407 ATSVTRYLGN
+407 AN
-417 VAQNVYLQN
+417 EYLQN
-426 RVQELQPAQAVYNDY
+426 RIVELQPAEAIYNEY
-441 LAAEAQYDK
+441 LTTAAQYDK
-450 YTYLYAYT
+450 YTYFYAYT

-463 NLVEFI
+463 NLVEFM

-475 LPDSFYTNSFS
+475 LPSSFFTNSFS
-486 SDQTGISM
+486 SDEMGVSM
-494 SVTVEGKAAA
+494 TVTVEGKAAA
-504 ARTILNIRNM
+504 ARTILNVRNM
-514 QSIDDVEISNITDSK
+514 KSIESVSVSGITDTV
-529 DETGTSIVTFS
+529 DEAGNSTVTFS
-540 ITGSYKVLGVI
+540 LSGTYKALG
-551 LSIAMAA
+551 
-558 TSVTRYLGNVAQNVY
+558 
-573 LQNRV
+573 
-578 QELQPAQAVYNDYLA
+578 
-593 AEAQYDKYTYLYAYT
+593 AE
-608 QTPNENLVEF
+608 EE
-618 INELEQILPD
+618 E
-628 SFYTNSFS
+628 S
-636 SDQTGIS
+636 SDGTA
-643 MSVTVEGK
+643 V
-651 AAAARTILNIRNM
+651 AA
-664 QSIDDVEISNIT
+664 Q
-676 DSKDETG
+676 
-683 TSIVT
+683 
-688 FSITGSYKELTD
+688 
-700 ETEESGE
+700 
-707 AQADTQTAQ
+707 

>member
-1 MAMNNRVLS
+1 MNNRVLS

-22 MDYKV
+22 IDYKV

-34 VLTVETPEGI
+34 VLTVETPEGV
-44 VVDGMLQPTQEYADR
+44 VVDGMLQPTQEYADHL
-59 MVNALGTNGIRTKK
+59 VNALGTNGIRTKK

-89 IPNVKASKIEALVK
+89 IPNVKANKIEALVK
-103 TNANE
+103 TNAND

-119 GHYLAGGLTENGKL
+119 GHYLAGGLTEEGKL

-145 DSYYQLAQ
+145 NSYYQLAQ
-153 MCSWEVECFDYSS
+153 MCGWEVECFDYSS

-183 VIKIDENSTIVTVL
+183 MIKIDENSTIVTVL

-214 AIDTMI
+214 AIETMI

-241 CLNRVLHPGDKVWE
+241 CLNRVLHQGDKVWE

-267 NVEVTEARQ
+267 NAEVTAARQ
-276 KITASLEPL
+276 KITSSLEPL

-300 SENPIEKSYV
+300 GDTPIERTYV

-334 LSEMDDKIGMSKAI
+334 LSDMEDKIGMSKAI

-362 VLAPVGLIDKSTQKS
+362 VLAPVGLIDKSQQKA
-377 KGLTVVSG
+377 KGMTVVSG

-407 ATSVTRYLGN
+407 VTSLTRYFGTVAEN
-417 VAQNVYLQN
+417 VTLQA
-426 RVQELQPAQAVYNDY
+426 RVEELQPAQTVYNEY
-441 LAAEAQYDK
+441 LSTAAQYDK
-450 YTYLYAYT
+450 YKYLYEYT
-458 QTPNE
+458 ENPNE

-475 LPDSFYTNSFS
+475 LPDSFYTDSFS

-494 SVTVEGKAAA
+494 TVNVEGKAAA
-504 ARTILNIRNM
+504 ARTILNVRNM
-514 QSIDDVEISNITDSK
+514 ESIEDVQISNITDNQ
-529 DETGTSIVTFS
+529 DEMGGSWVMFSMTGT
-540 ITGSYKVLGVI
+540 YRE
-551 LSIAMAA
+551 LS
-558 TSVTRYLGNVAQNVY
+558 
-573 LQNRV
+573 
-578 QELQPAQAVYNDYLA
+578 
-593 AEAQYDKYTYLYAYT
+593 
-608 QTPNENLVEF
+608 
-618 INELEQILPD
+618 
-628 SFYTNSFS
+628 
-636 SDQTGIS
+636 
-643 MSVTVEGK
+643 
-651 AAAARTILNIRNM
+651 
-664 QSIDDVEISNIT
+664 
-676 DSKDETG
+676 
-683 TSIVT
+683 
-688 FSITGSYKELTD
+688 D
-700 ETEESGE
+700 ETEETGE
-707 AQADTQTAQ
+707 TVESTQSVQ

>member
-1 MAMNNRVLS
+1 MNNRVLS

-22 MDYKV
+22 IDYKV

-34 VLTVETPEGI
+34 VLTVETPEGV
-44 VVDGMLQPTQEYADR
+44 VVDGMLQPTQEYADHL
-59 MVNALGTNGIRTKK
+59 VNVLGTNGIRTKR

-89 IPNVKASKIEALVK
+89 IPNVKANKIEALVK
-103 TNANE
+103 TNAND

-119 GHYLAGGLTENGKL
+119 GHYLAGGLTEDGKL

-145 DSYYQLAQ
+145 NSYYQLAQ
-153 MCSWEVECFDYSS
+153 MCGWEVECFDYSS

-174 DEKSEKVTM
+174 DEKTETVTM
-183 VIKIDENSTIVTVL
+183 MIKIDENSTIVTVL

-214 AIDTMI
+214 AIETMI

-241 CLNRVLHPGDKVWE
+241 CLNRVLHQGDKLWE

-267 NVEVTEARQ
+267 NVEVTAARQ
-276 KITASLEPL
+276 KITSSLEPL

-300 SENPIEKSYV
+300 GDNPIQKTFV

-334 LSEMDDKIGMSKAI
+334 LSDMEDKIGMSKAI

-362 VLAPVGLIDKSTQKS
+362 VLAPVGLIDKSQQKA
-377 KGLTVVSG
+377 KGMTVVSG

-407 ATSVTRYLGN
+407 VTSLTRYFGTVAEN
-417 VAQNVYLQN
+417 VALQA
-426 RVQELQPAQAVYNDY
+426 RVEELQPAQAVYNDY
-441 LAAEAQYDK
+441 LATAAQYDK
-450 YTYLYAYT
+450 YQYLYEYT
-458 QTPNE
+458 ENPNE

-475 LPDSFYTNSFS
+475 LPSSFWTNSFS
-486 SDQTGISM
+486 SDMEGISM

-514 QSIDDVEISNITDSK
+514 ESIEDVQISNITDAQNELGESA
-529 DETGTSIVTFS
+529 VTFS
-540 ITGSYKVLGVI
+540 ITGTYADIHADSEEAENTGD
-551 LSIAMAA
+551 AA
-558 TSVTRYLGNVAQNVY
+558 
-573 LQNRV
+573 
-578 QELQPAQAVYNDYLA
+578 
-593 AEAQYDKYTYLYAYT
+593 
-608 QTPNENLVEF
+608 
-618 INELEQILPD
+618 
-628 SFYTNSFS
+628 
-636 SDQTGIS
+636 
-643 MSVTVEGK
+643 
-651 AAAARTILNIRNM
+651 
-664 QSIDDVEISNIT
+664 
-676 DSKDETG
+676 G
-683 TSIVT
+683 T
-688 FSITGSYKELTD
+688 
-700 ETEESGE
+700 
-707 AQADTQTAQ
+707 TAQ